1 MRTASTNFIAV
12 ATTDYAR
19 YYGKFTVGETEY
31 TVPLTDLKVTASENG
46 SSDLTIGNAQSSSIT
61 FSIYE
66 DTVDLENREM
76 VLFEGLEVSEGNIE
90 YIQIGIFKITS
101 ATAEEGKTSYT
112 GYDRMY
118 SNMEMTYVSKLT
130 YPAKDINIVK
140 EICTQAGITFVESTM
155 DNKTISIATAPKGYT
170 RREMLGYLSARQGK
184 NAVINSQGQLEFR
197 WYKDADYT
205 IRPTKYYENGL
216 KFTTSKAFKV
226 EKIVCEVATDKDS
239 KILTSGSGTMAINI
253 SNPFMT
259 QTVLNAVYKK
269 IGGFTYRPL
278 TVECLGD
285 WRLEVGDIVKVTSD
299 GVEYSA
305 PITSIVYDCDGGLK
319 CSIESCGQSD
329 TNNSINPTGPITSQ
343 MQRLTAELI
352 IANQVIATKISAE
365 QADIKYATIESLN
378 VLSGKFDTLS
388 AKAITTDNLAAATA
402 KLGYMTAEQA
412 DIKYA
417 NIELTNIATAN
428 VAKLFANVGLI
439 DRATVVEGHITGFLD
454 SVEVNANKITAG
466 TLVADRILLKG
477 SESGLLYA
485 LNNLGELTSTAVD
498 SLDGYVLTD
507 RTINADKIVAN
518 SITANELDVENIFAD
533 NAVISTIT
541 SQQAFINAISTNSVV
556 VGIKNTVDNLSVGDR
571 NLLLATKDFGKMST
585 SNGDWDMSTDDDGFT
600 VASRTGNGSWI
611 ELQTITTID
620 AKDNPQAGNTLVLA
634 FDAKADDLETS
645 PLNYTLALKVYGSND
660 GFKTWKS
667 AVYTECYIDGS
678 SSMYIKV
685 LSGTRQ
691 NDKWCRLSYILTI
704 PTTFNGGSWGTY
716 NEYRYGMGVYTTRHN
731 TGHTISVR
739 KFKMSFG
746 NVPSDWSPNPDDI
759 SVENIYKDDTTLI
772 DGGKIY
778 TGSVKAKQI
787 DVNNVFAQDI
797 KATGTITGGVFQS
810 PNFKETET
818 NVFGVQLNLT
828 TGDFLASKI
837 TVKGTSNEG
846 VQNNTTLTSSGVSV
860 VGSSTQYS
868 LIDSY
873 GLKIMSS
880 TSAAEKTYALRA
892 TSNDFVVHNVP
903 VYFNGT
909 EPLLS
914 SSANTNNHAY
924 YMMQGAQNLENYR
937 QCAVG
942 VSESANFGMFDT
954 RNSRWVFRNTAQ
966 NETTICG
973 DTINFE
979 TYPSAT
985 SNLHS
990 KFKPYITIGDTITLH
1005 HNLSGYITSSGT
1017 DLLFFIPVSC
1027 YIAGATKA
1035 TLKFKLGTSE
1045 GVKVR
1050 QRGNYIYGSNGNA
1063 YVNAT
1068 IKSQTTFINRYSGV
1082 NVVLTMTSAT
1092 NAINN
1097 EACGVQIAGSMTF
1110 T

>member
-1 MRTASTNFIAV
+1 MRTASTDFIAA

-66 DTVDLENREM
+66 YTIDLENREM
-76 VLFEGLEVSEGNIE
+76 VLFEGLEVSDGNIE

-118 SNMEMTYVSKLT
+118 SSMEMTYVSKLK
-130 YPAKDINIVK
+130 YPNKDINIVK

-155 DNKTISIATAPKGYT
+155 DDKTISIATAPKGYT
-170 RREMLGYLSARQGK
+170 RREMLGYLAARQGK

-226 EKIVCEVATDKDS
+226 EKIVCEVATDNDS
-239 KILTSGSGTMAINI
+239 KTLTSGSGTMAINI

-259 QTVLNAVYKK
+259 QAVLDAVYKK

-352 IANQVIATKISAE
+352 TANQVIATKISAE
-365 QADIKYATIESLN
+365 QADIKYATIANLN
-378 VLSGKFDTLS
+378 ALSGKFDTLS
-388 AKAITTDNLAAATA
+388 AKAITTDNIAAATA
-402 KLGYMTAEQA
+402 KLGYMTAKQA

-417 NIELTNIATAN
+417 NIKLTNIDTAN
-428 VAKLFANVGLI
+428 VATLFANVGLI

-485 LNNLGELTSTAVD
+485 LNNLGELTSTTVD

-541 SQQAFINAISTNSVV
+541 SQSAFINAISTNSVV

-571 NLLLATKDFGKMST
+571 NLLLATKNFGKITT
-585 SNGDWDMSTDDDGFT
+585 SNGDWSMSADDDGFT
-600 VASRTGNGSWI
+600 VASRTGNGNWNAI
-611 ELQTITTID
+611 RTITDVDATDNAQSDKQVVITI
-620 AKDNPQAGNTLVLA
+620 
-634 FDAKADDLETS
+634 DAKADDLATS
-645 PLNYTLALKVYGSND
+645 PKNYLIACEVYGSND
-660 GFKTWKS
+660 GFKTWFR
-667 AVYTECYIDGS
+667 AVYTNCYIDGS
-678 SSMYIKV
+678 GNNLKY
-685 LSGTRQ
+685 LAGTRE
-691 NDKWCRLSYILTI
+691 NNKWCTLSFTMTLDKLTS
-704 PTTFNGGSWGTY
+704 GSWGTY
-716 NEYRYGMGVYTTRHN
+716 NEYRYGVAIYTTNNN
-731 TGHTISVR
+731 TSHTISVR

-759 SVENIYKDDTTLI
+759 SVENIYSANTTTI
-772 DGGKIY
+772 DGGKI
-778 TGSVKAKQI
+778 T
-787 DVNNVFAQDI
+787 
-797 KATGTITGGVFQS
+797 TGTITADKISVDDLSAITATIGSWSITTNKIYAGDAETGTAVMQRPTVNTKWVFAAGGKDHTNYGDCPFRVDKEGSLYSTSGTIGGFTIGADYLRTKADSRGYKFGMSSNAQPTGICSYIGKEGTDYDYVYRLGWDGSVETSKLTAGGAVFGSGRVYFEATEKAYLTKGDSVPIVFSTGGYITGGGQTVAFFLPTRLIIGAS
-810 PNFKETET
+810 KATLSFTSSEGVRVRQGGKYCYGSTAET
-818 NVFGVQLNLT
+818 NVRPISQ
-828 TGDFLASKI
+828 SI
-837 TVKGTSNEG
+837 S
-846 VQNNTTLTSSGVSV
+846 
-860 VGSSTQYS
+860 
-868 LIDSY
+868 
-873 GLKIMSS
+873 
-880 TSAAEKTYALRA
+880 
-892 TSNDFVVHNVP
+892 
-903 VYFNGT
+903 
-909 EPLLS
+909 
-914 SSANTNNHAY
+914 
-924 YMMQGAQNLENYR
+924 
-937 QCAVG
+937 
-942 VSESANFGMFDT
+942 
-954 RNSRWVFRNTAQ
+954 
-966 NETTICG
+966 
-973 DTINFE
+973 
-979 TYPSAT
+979 
-985 SNLHS
+985 
-990 KFKPYITIGDTITLH
+990 
-1005 HNLSGYITSSGT
+1005 LSG
-1017 DLLFFIPVSC
+1017 
-1027 YIAGATKA
+1027 
-1035 TLKFKLGTSE
+1035 E
-1045 GVKVR
+1045 
-1050 QRGNYIYGSNGNA
+1050 
-1063 YVNAT
+1063 
-1068 IKSQTTFINRYSGV
+1068 SGV
-1082 NVVLTMTSAT
+1082 NVQLEMPNST

-1097 EACGVQIAGSMTF
+1097 DACGVTLIGTLKLS
-1110 T
+1110 

>member
-1 MRTASTNFIAV
+1 MRTASVNYIAA

-66 DTVDLENREM
+66 DTIALENREM

-118 SNMEMTYVSKLT
+118 SSMEMTYVSKLK
-130 YPAKDINIVK
+130 YPNKDINIVK

-155 DNKTISIATAPKGYT
+155 DDKTISIATAPKGYT

-226 EKIVCEVATDKDS
+226 EKIVCEVATDNDS
-239 KILTSGSGTMAINI
+239 KTLTSGSGTMAINI

-259 QTVLNAVYKK
+259 QTVLDAVYKK

-329 TNNSINPTGPITSQ
+329 TNNLINPTGPITSQ

-352 IANQVIATKISAE
+352 TANQVIATKISAE
-365 QADIKYATIESLN
+365 QADIKYATIANLN
-378 VLSGKFDTLS
+378 ALSGKFDTLS

-417 NIELTNIATAN
+417 NIELTNIKTAN
-428 VAKLFANVGLI
+428 VATLFANVGLI

-485 LNNLGELTSTAVD
+485 LNNLGELTSTTVD

-518 SITANELDVENIFAD
+518 SITANELDVENIFAN

-556 VGIKNTVDNLSVGDR
+556 VGASKTANTAKQTADEIKKN
-571 NLLLATKDFGKMST
+571 
-585 SNGDWDMSTDDDGFT
+585 
-600 VASRTGNGSWI
+600 I
-611 ELQTITTID
+611 
-620 AKDNPQAGNTLVLA
+620 
-634 FDAKADDLETS
+634 
-645 PLNYTLALKVYGSND
+645 Y
-660 GFKTWKS
+660 
-667 AVYTECYIDGS
+667 
-678 SSMYIKV
+678 
-685 LSGTRQ
+685 
-691 NDKWCRLSYILTI
+691 
-704 PTTFNGGSWGTY
+704 
-716 NEYRYGMGVYTTRHN
+716 
-731 TGHTISVR
+731 
-739 KFKMSFG
+739 
-746 NVPSDWSPNPDDI
+746 SPN
-759 SVENIYKDDTTLI
+759 TTTI
-772 DGGKIY
+772 DGGKITTATITADKISVDDLSAITATIGSWSITTNKIY
-778 TGSVKAKQI
+778 AGDAETGTAVMQRPTVNTKWVFASGGKSHTNYGDCPFRVDKEGNLYSTSGTIGGFTIGADYLRTKADSRGYKFGMSSNAQPTGICSYIGKEGTDYDYVYRLGWDGSVETSKLTAGGAVFGSGRVYFEATEKAYLKKGDSVPI
-787 DVNNVFAQDI
+787 VFS
-797 KATGTITGGVFQS
+797 TGGYITGGGKIVCF
-810 PNFKETET
+810 
-818 NVFGVQLNLT
+818 
-828 TGDFLASKI
+828 FLPTRLIIGAS
-837 TVKGTSNEG
+837 
-846 VQNNTTLTSSGVSV
+846 
-860 VGSSTQYS
+860 
-868 LIDSY
+868 
-873 GLKIMSS
+873 
-880 TSAAEKTYALRA
+880 
-892 TSNDFVVHNVP
+892 
-903 VYFNGT
+903 
-909 EPLLS
+909 
-914 SSANTNNHAY
+914 
-924 YMMQGAQNLENYR
+924 
-937 QCAVG
+937 
-942 VSESANFGMFDT
+942 
-954 RNSRWVFRNTAQ
+954 
-966 NETTICG
+966 
-973 DTINFE
+973 
-979 TYPSAT
+979 
-985 SNLHS
+985 
-990 KFKPYITIGDTITLH
+990 
-1005 HNLSGYITSSGT
+1005 
-1017 DLLFFIPVSC
+1017 
-1027 YIAGATKA
+1027 KA
-1035 TLKFKLGTSE
+1035 TLSFTSSE
-1045 GVKVR
+1045 GIKVR
-1050 QRGNYIYGSNGNA
+1050 QGGKYCYGSTADTNVRPTSQSISVNGEAGIN
-1063 YVNAT
+1063 VQLTMSNAT
-1068 IKSQTTFINRYSGV
+1068 
-1082 NVVLTMTSAT
+1082 NV
-1092 NAINN
+1092 INN
-1097 EACGVQIAGSMTF
+1097 DACGVALTGTLKLS
-1110 T
+1110 

>member
-1 MRTASTNFIAV
+1 MRTASTGFIAA

-66 DTVDLENREM
+66 DTIDLENREM

-118 SNMEMTYVSKLT
+118 SNMEMTYVSKLK
-130 YPAKDINIVK
+130 YPNKDINIVR

-155 DNKTISIATAPKGYT
+155 DDKTISIATAPKGYT
-170 RREMLGYLSARQGK
+170 RREMLGYLAARQGK

-226 EKIVCEVATDKDS
+226 EKIVCEVATDNDS
-239 KILTSGSGTMAINI
+239 KTLTSGSGTMAINI

-259 QTVLNAVYKK
+259 QAVLDAVYKK

-352 IANQVIATKISAE
+352 TANQVIATKISAE

-417 NIELTNIATAN
+417 NIELTNINTAN
-428 VAKLFANVGLI
+428 VATLFAKVGLI

-485 LNNLGELTSTAVD
+485 LNNLGELTSTTVD
-498 SLDGYVLTD
+498 SLDGYVLTN

-518 SITANELDVENIFAD
+518 SITANELDVANIFAN

-556 VGIKNTVDNLSVGDR
+556 VGASKTANTAKQTADEIKKN
-571 NLLLATKDFGKMST
+571 
-585 SNGDWDMSTDDDGFT
+585 
-600 VASRTGNGSWI
+600 I
-611 ELQTITTID
+611 
-620 AKDNPQAGNTLVLA
+620 
-634 FDAKADDLETS
+634 
-645 PLNYTLALKVYGSND
+645 Y
-660 GFKTWKS
+660 
-667 AVYTECYIDGS
+667 
-678 SSMYIKV
+678 
-685 LSGTRQ
+685 
-691 NDKWCRLSYILTI
+691 
-704 PTTFNGGSWGTY
+704 
-716 NEYRYGMGVYTTRHN
+716 
-731 TGHTISVR
+731 
-739 KFKMSFG
+739 
-746 NVPSDWSPNPDDI
+746 SPN
-759 SVENIYKDDTTLI
+759 TTTI
-772 DGGKIY
+772 DGGKIT
-778 TGSVKAKQI
+778 TGSITADKISVDDLSAITAKIGSWSITTNKIYAGDAETGTAVMQRPTA
-787 DVNNVFAQDI
+787 NTKWVFAAGGKDHTNYGDCPFRVDKEGNLYSTSGTIGGFTIGADYLRTKADSRGYKFGMSSNAKPTGICSYIGKEGSDI
-797 KATGTITGGVFQS
+797 DYVYALKWDGSVETSKLTAGGAVFGSGRVYFEATEKAYLTKGDSVPIIFSTGGYITGGGKIVCF
-810 PNFKETET
+810 
-818 NVFGVQLNLT
+818 
-828 TGDFLASKI
+828 FLP
-837 TVKGTSNEG
+837 TR
-846 VQNNTTLTSSGVSV
+846 
-860 VGSSTQYS
+860 
-868 LIDSY
+868 LI
-873 GLKIMSS
+873 I
-880 TSAAEKTYALRA
+880 
-892 TSNDFVVHNVP
+892 
-903 VYFNGT
+903 
-909 EPLLS
+909 
-914 SSANTNNHAY
+914 
-924 YMMQGAQNLENYR
+924 
-937 QCAVG
+937 
-942 VSESANFGMFDT
+942 
-954 RNSRWVFRNTAQ
+954 
-966 NETTICG
+966 
-973 DTINFE
+973 
-979 TYPSAT
+979 
-985 SNLHS
+985 
-990 KFKPYITIGDTITLH
+990 
-1005 HNLSGYITSSGT
+1005 
-1017 DLLFFIPVSC
+1017 
-1027 YIAGATKA
+1027 GATKA
-1035 TLKFKLGTSE
+1035 TLSFTSSE
-1045 GVKVR
+1045 GIKVR
-1050 QRGNYIYGSNGNA
+1050 QSGKYCYGSTAETNVRPTSQSISVNGEAGIN
-1063 YVNAT
+1063 VQLTMSNAT
-1068 IKSQTTFINRYSGV
+1068 
-1082 NVVLTMTSAT
+1082 NV
-1092 NAINN
+1092 INN
-1097 EACGVQIAGSMTF
+1097 DACGVALTGTLKLS
-1110 T
+1110 

>member
-1 MRTASTNFIAV
+1 MRTASTDFIAA

-66 DTVDLENREM
+66 DTIDLENREM

-118 SNMEMTYVSKLT
+118 SSMEMTYVSKLK
-130 YPAKDINIVK
+130 YPNKDINIVK

-155 DNKTISIATAPKGYT
+155 DDKTISIATAPKGYT
-170 RREMLGYLSARQGK
+170 RREMLGYLAARQGK

-226 EKIVCEVATDKDS
+226 EKIVCEVATDNDS
-239 KILTSGSGTMAINI
+239 KTLTSGSGTMAINI
-253 SNPFMT
+253 ANPFMT
-259 QTVLNAVYKK
+259 QAVLDAVYKK

-352 IANQVIATKISAE
+352 TANQVIATKISAE
-365 QADIKYATIESLN
+365 QADIKYATIANLN
-378 VLSGKFDTLS
+378 ALSGKFDTLS
-388 AKAITTDNLAAATA
+388 AKAITTDNIAVATA

-417 NIELTNIATAN
+417 NIELTNIDTAN
-428 VAKLFANVGLI
+428 VATLFANVGLI

-485 LNNLGELTSTAVD
+485 LNNLGELTSTTVD

-541 SQQAFINAISTNSVV
+541 SQSAFINAISTNSVV

-571 NLLLATKDFGKMST
+571 NLLLATKNFGNIST
-585 SNGDWDMSTDDDGFT
+585 SNGDWAMSTDDDGFT
-600 VASRTGNGSWI
+600 VASRTGNGNWNAI
-611 ELQTITTID
+611 RTITDVDATDNAQSDKQVVITI
-620 AKDNPQAGNTLVLA
+620 
-634 FDAKADDLETS
+634 DAKADDLANS
-645 PLNYTLALKVYGSND
+645 PKNYLIACEVYGSND
-660 GFKTWKS
+660 GFKTWYR
-667 AVYTECYIDGS
+667 AVYTNCYIDGS
-678 SSMYIKV
+678 GENLKY
-685 LSGTRQ
+685 LAGTRQ
-691 NDKWCRLSYILTI
+691 NNKWCTLSFTMTLDKLTS
-704 PTTFNGGSWGTY
+704 GSWGTY
-716 NEYRYGMGVYTTRHN
+716 NEYRYGVAVYTTNNN
-731 TGHTISVR
+731 TSHTISVR

-746 NVPSDWSPNPDDI
+746 NVPSDWSPNPEDI
-759 SVENIYKDDTTLI
+759 SVENIYSANTTTI
-772 DGGKIY
+772 DGGKIT
-778 TGSVKAKQI
+778 TGSITADKISVDDLSAITAKIGSWSITTNKIYAGDAETGTAVMQRPT
-787 DVNNVFAQDI
+787 VNTKWVFAAGGKDHTNYGDCPFRVDKEGNLYSTSGTI
-797 KATGTITGGVFQS
+797 GGFTIGADYLRTKADSRGYKFGMSSNAQPTGICSYIGKEGTDYDYVYRLGWDGSVETSKLTAGGAVFGSGRVYFEATEKAYLTKGDSIPIVFSTGGYITGGGQTVAFFLPTRLIIGASKATLSFTSSEGIKVRQDGKYCYGS
-810 PNFKETET
+810 TAET
-818 NVFGVQLNLT
+818 NVRP
-828 TGDFLASKI
+828 
-837 TVKGTSNEG
+837 TS
-846 VQNNTTLTSSGVSV
+846 QSIS
-860 VGSSTQYS
+860 
-868 LIDSY
+868 
-873 GLKIMSS
+873 
-880 TSAAEKTYALRA
+880 
-892 TSNDFVVHNVP
+892 
-903 VYFNGT
+903 
-909 EPLLS
+909 
-914 SSANTNNHAY
+914 
-924 YMMQGAQNLENYR
+924 
-937 QCAVG
+937 
-942 VSESANFGMFDT
+942 
-954 RNSRWVFRNTAQ
+954 
-966 NETTICG
+966 
-973 DTINFE
+973 
-979 TYPSAT
+979 
-985 SNLHS
+985 
-990 KFKPYITIGDTITLH
+990 
-1005 HNLSGYITSSGT
+1005 LSG
-1017 DLLFFIPVSC
+1017 
-1027 YIAGATKA
+1027 
-1035 TLKFKLGTSE
+1035 E
-1045 GVKVR
+1045 
-1050 QRGNYIYGSNGNA
+1050 
-1063 YVNAT
+1063 
-1068 IKSQTTFINRYSGV
+1068 SGV
-1082 NVVLTMTSAT
+1082 NVQLVMPNST

-1097 EACGVQIAGSMTF
+1097 DACGVALIGTLKLS
-1110 T
+1110 

>member
-1 MRTASTNFIAV
+1 MRTASTGFIAA

-66 DTVDLENREM
+66 DTIDLENREM

-140 EICTQAGITFVESTM
+140 EICTQAGITFVENTM
-155 DNKTISIATAPKGYT
+155 DDKTISIATAPKGYT
-170 RREMLGYLSARQGK
+170 RREMLGFLSARQGK

-197 WYKDADYT
+197 WYEDADYT

-239 KILTSGSGTMAINI
+239 KTLTSGSGNMAINI

-259 QTVLNAVYKK
+259 QTVLDAVYKK

-352 IANQVIATKISAE
+352 TANQVIATKISAE

-388 AKAITTDNLAAATA
+388 AKAITTDNIAAATA

-417 NIELTNIATAN
+417 NIELTNIETAN
-428 VAKLFANVGLI
+428 VATLFANVGLI

-485 LNNLGELTSTAVD
+485 LNNLGELTSTTVD

-518 SITANELDVENIFAD
+518 SITANELDVENIFAN

-556 VGIKNTVDNLSVGDR
+556 VGASKTANTAKQTADEIKKN
-571 NLLLATKDFGKMST
+571 
-585 SNGDWDMSTDDDGFT
+585 
-600 VASRTGNGSWI
+600 I
-611 ELQTITTID
+611 
-620 AKDNPQAGNTLVLA
+620 
-634 FDAKADDLETS
+634 
-645 PLNYTLALKVYGSND
+645 Y
-660 GFKTWKS
+660 
-667 AVYTECYIDGS
+667 
-678 SSMYIKV
+678 
-685 LSGTRQ
+685 
-691 NDKWCRLSYILTI
+691 
-704 PTTFNGGSWGTY
+704 
-716 NEYRYGMGVYTTRHN
+716 
-731 TGHTISVR
+731 
-739 KFKMSFG
+739 
-746 NVPSDWSPNPDDI
+746 SPN
-759 SVENIYKDDTTLI
+759 TTTI
-772 DGGKIY
+772 DGGKITTATITADKISVDDLSAITATIGSWSITTNKIY
-778 TGSVKAKQI
+778 AGDAETGTAVMQRPTTNTKWVFASGGKSHTNYGDCPFRVDKEGNLYSTSGTIGGFTIGADYLRTKADSRGYKFGMSSNAQPTGICSYIGKEGTDYDYVYRLGWDGSVETSKLTAGGAVFGSGRVYFEATEKAYLKKGDSVPI
-787 DVNNVFAQDI
+787 IFS
-797 KATGTITGGVFQS
+797 TGGYITGGGKIVCF
-810 PNFKETET
+810 
-818 NVFGVQLNLT
+818 
-828 TGDFLASKI
+828 FLPTRLIIGAS
-837 TVKGTSNEG
+837 
-846 VQNNTTLTSSGVSV
+846 
-860 VGSSTQYS
+860 
-868 LIDSY
+868 
-873 GLKIMSS
+873 
-880 TSAAEKTYALRA
+880 
-892 TSNDFVVHNVP
+892 
-903 VYFNGT
+903 
-909 EPLLS
+909 
-914 SSANTNNHAY
+914 
-924 YMMQGAQNLENYR
+924 
-937 QCAVG
+937 
-942 VSESANFGMFDT
+942 
-954 RNSRWVFRNTAQ
+954 
-966 NETTICG
+966 
-973 DTINFE
+973 
-979 TYPSAT
+979 
-985 SNLHS
+985 
-990 KFKPYITIGDTITLH
+990 
-1005 HNLSGYITSSGT
+1005 
-1017 DLLFFIPVSC
+1017 
-1027 YIAGATKA
+1027 KA
-1035 TLKFKLGTSE
+1035 TLSFTSSE
-1045 GVKVR
+1045 GIKVR
-1050 QRGNYIYGSNGNA
+1050 QGGKYCYGSTADTNVRPTSQSISVNGEA
-1063 YVNAT
+1063 G
-1068 IKSQTTFINRYSGV
+1068 INV
-1082 NVVLTMTSAT
+1082 QLTMSNST

-1097 EACGVQIAGSMTF
+1097 DACGVALTGTLKLS
-1110 T
+1110 

>member
-1 MRTASTNFIAV
+1 MRTASTDFIAA

-118 SNMEMTYVSKLT
+118 SSMEMTYVSKLK
-130 YPAKDINIVK
+130 YPNKDINIVK

-155 DNKTISIATAPKGYT
+155 DDKTISIATAPKGYT

-226 EKIVCEVATDKDS
+226 EKIVCEVATDNDS
-239 KILTSGSGTMAINI
+239 KTLTSGSGTMAINI

-259 QTVLNAVYKK
+259 QVVLDAVYKK

-352 IANQVIATKISAE
+352 TANQVIATKISAE
-365 QADIKYATIESLN
+365 QADIKYATIANLN
-378 VLSGKFDTLS
+378 ALSGKFDTLS

-417 NIELTNIATAN
+417 NIELTNIDTAN
-428 VAKLFANVGLI
+428 VATLFANVGLI

-485 LNNLGELTSTAVD
+485 LNNLGELTSTTVD

-541 SQQAFINAISTNSVV
+541 SQSAFINAISTNSVV
-556 VGIKNTVDNLSVGDR
+556 VGIKNTVDNMQVGGTNLIRRGYYLSSKSGVFIKYGENGWIDITGTFTGSTGNIAICNVTRITVTPNEYVLSVERASGE
-571 NLLLATKDFGKMST
+571 NLAVNISIY
-585 SNGDWDMSTDDDGFT
+585 S
-600 VASRTGNGSWI
+600 NGSWKRNV
-611 ELQTITTID
+611 TIPTLESSVVITI
-620 AKDNPQAGNTLVLA
+620 AENETL
-634 FDAKADDLETS
+634 
-645 PLNYTLALKVYGSND
+645 
-660 GFKTWKS
+660 GF
-667 AVYTECYIDGS
+667 
-678 SSMYIKV
+678 
-685 LSGTRQ
+685 
-691 NDKWCRLSYILTI
+691 LTI
-704 PTTFNGGSWGTY
+704 PLIKGTTY
-716 NEYRYGMGVYTTRHN
+716 DLKYRF
-731 TGHTISVR
+731 
-739 KFKMSFG
+739 KFEKG
-746 NVPSDWSPNPDDI
+746 NVKTDWSPNPDDI
-759 SVENIYKDDTTLI
+759 SVENIYSANTTTI
-772 DGGKIY
+772 DGGKITTASITADKISVDDLSAITAKIGSWSITTNKIY
-778 TGSVKAKQI
+778 AGDAETGTAVMQRPTVNTKWVFAAGGKDHTNYGDCPFRVDKEGNLYSTSGTIGGFTIGADYLKTKADSRGYKFGMSSNAHPTGTCSYIGKEGTDYDYVYMLGWDGSVETSKLTAGGAVFGSGRVYFEATEKAYLTKGDSI
-787 DVNNVFAQDI
+787 PILFS
-797 KATGTITGGVFQS
+797 TGGYITGGGQTVAFFLPTRLIIGASKATLSFTSSEGIKVRQGGNYCYGS
-810 PNFKETET
+810 TAET
-818 NVFGVQLNLT
+818 NVRP
-828 TGDFLASKI
+828 
-837 TVKGTSNEG
+837 TS
-846 VQNNTTLTSSGVSV
+846 QSIS
-860 VGSSTQYS
+860 
-868 LIDSY
+868 
-873 GLKIMSS
+873 
-880 TSAAEKTYALRA
+880 
-892 TSNDFVVHNVP
+892 
-903 VYFNGT
+903 
-909 EPLLS
+909 
-914 SSANTNNHAY
+914 
-924 YMMQGAQNLENYR
+924 
-937 QCAVG
+937 
-942 VSESANFGMFDT
+942 
-954 RNSRWVFRNTAQ
+954 
-966 NETTICG
+966 
-973 DTINFE
+973 
-979 TYPSAT
+979 
-985 SNLHS
+985 
-990 KFKPYITIGDTITLH
+990 
-1005 HNLSGYITSSGT
+1005 LSG
-1017 DLLFFIPVSC
+1017 
-1027 YIAGATKA
+1027 
-1035 TLKFKLGTSE
+1035 E
-1045 GVKVR
+1045 
-1050 QRGNYIYGSNGNA
+1050 
-1063 YVNAT
+1063 
-1068 IKSQTTFINRYSGV
+1068 SGV
-1082 NVVLTMTSAT
+1082 NVQLVMPNTRNVT
-1092 NAINN
+1092 NND
-1097 EACGVQIAGSMTF
+1097 ACGVSLIGTLKLS
-1110 T
+1110 

>member
-1 MRTASTNFIAV
+1 MRTASTDFIAA

-66 DTVDLENREM
+66 DTIDLENREM

-118 SNMEMTYVSKLT
+118 SGMEMTYVSKLK
-130 YPAKDINIVK
+130 YPNKDINIVK

-155 DNKTISIATAPKGYT
+155 DDKTISIATAPKGYT

-226 EKIVCEVATDKDS
+226 EKIVCEVATDNDS
-239 KILTSGSGTMAINI
+239 KTLTSGSGTMAINI

-259 QTVLNAVYKK
+259 QAVLDAVYKK

-352 IANQVIATKISAE
+352 TANQVITTKISAE
-365 QADIKYATIESLN
+365 QADIKYATIANLN
-378 VLSGKFDTLS
+378 ALSGKFDTLS

-417 NIELTNIATAN
+417 NIELTNIDTAN
-428 VAKLFANVGLI
+428 VATLFANVGLI

-485 LNNLGELTSTAVD
+485 LNNLGELTSTTVD

-541 SQQAFINAISTNSVV
+541 SQSAFINAISTNSVV

-571 NLLLATKDFGKMST
+571 NLLLATKNFGNIST
-585 SNGDWDMSTDDDGFT
+585 SNGDWLMSTDDDGFT
-600 VASRTGNGSWI
+600 VASRTGNGNWNAI
-611 ELQTITTID
+611 RTITDVDATDNAQSDKQVVITI
-620 AKDNPQAGNTLVLA
+620 
-634 FDAKADDLETS
+634 DAKADDLATT
-645 PLNYTLALKVYGSND
+645 PKNYLIACEVYGSND
-660 GFKTWKS
+660 GFKTWYR
-667 AVYTECYIDGS
+667 AIYTNSYIDGS
-678 SSMYIKV
+678 GNNLKY
-685 LSGTRQ
+685 LAGTRE
-691 NDKWCRLSYILTI
+691 NNKWCTLSFTMTLDKLTS
-704 PTTFNGGSWGTY
+704 GSWGTY
-716 NEYRYGMGVYTTRHN
+716 NEYRYGVAVYTTNNN
-731 TGHTISVR
+731 TSHTISVR

-759 SVENIYKDDTTLI
+759 SVENIYSANTTTI
-772 DGGKIY
+772 DGGKI
-778 TGSVKAKQI
+778 T
-787 DVNNVFAQDI
+787 
-797 KATGTITGGVFQS
+797 TGTITADKISVDDLSAITAKIGSWSITTNKIYAGDAETGTAVMQRPTVNTKWVFAAGGKSHTNYGDCPFGVDKEGNLYSTSGTIGGFTIGADYLRTKADSRGYKFGMSSNAQPTGICSYIGKEGTDYDYVYRLGWDGSVETSKLTAGGAVFGSGRVYFEATEKAYLTKGDSVPIVFSTGGYTTGGGQTVAFFLPTRLIIGAS
-810 PNFKETET
+810 KATLSFTSSEGIKVRQGGNYCYGSTAET
-818 NVFGVQLNLT
+818 NVRP
-828 TGDFLASKI
+828 
-837 TVKGTSNEG
+837 TS
-846 VQNNTTLTSSGVSV
+846 QSIS
-860 VGSSTQYS
+860 
-868 LIDSY
+868 
-873 GLKIMSS
+873 
-880 TSAAEKTYALRA
+880 
-892 TSNDFVVHNVP
+892 
-903 VYFNGT
+903 
-909 EPLLS
+909 
-914 SSANTNNHAY
+914 
-924 YMMQGAQNLENYR
+924 
-937 QCAVG
+937 
-942 VSESANFGMFDT
+942 
-954 RNSRWVFRNTAQ
+954 
-966 NETTICG
+966 
-973 DTINFE
+973 
-979 TYPSAT
+979 
-985 SNLHS
+985 
-990 KFKPYITIGDTITLH
+990 
-1005 HNLSGYITSSGT
+1005 LSG
-1017 DLLFFIPVSC
+1017 
-1027 YIAGATKA
+1027 
-1035 TLKFKLGTSE
+1035 E
-1045 GVKVR
+1045 
-1050 QRGNYIYGSNGNA
+1050 
-1063 YVNAT
+1063 
-1068 IKSQTTFINRYSGV
+1068 SGV
-1082 NVVLTMTSAT
+1082 NVQLVMPNTRNVT
-1092 NAINN
+1092 NND
-1097 EACGVQIAGSMTF
+1097 ACGVSLTGTLKLS
-1110 T
+1110 

>member
-1 MRTASTNFIAV
+1 MRTASTDFIAA

-66 DTVDLENREM
+66 DTIDLENREM

-118 SNMEMTYVSKLT
+118 SSMEMTYVSKLK
-130 YPAKDINIVK
+130 YPNKDINIVK

-155 DNKTISIATAPKGYT
+155 DDKTISIATAPKGYT

-226 EKIVCEVATDKDS
+226 EKIVCEVATDNDS
-239 KILTSGSGTMAINI
+239 KTLTSGSGTMAINI

-259 QTVLNAVYKK
+259 QAVLDAVYKK

-352 IANQVIATKISAE
+352 TANQVIATKISAE
-365 QADIKYATIESLN
+365 QADIKYATIANLN
-378 VLSGKFDTLS
+378 ALSGKFDTLS

-417 NIELTNIATAN
+417 NIELTNIDTAN
-428 VAKLFANVGLI
+428 VATLFANVGLI

-485 LNNLGELTSTAVD
+485 LNNLGELTSTTVD

-541 SQQAFINAISTNSVV
+541 SQSAFINAISTNSVV

-571 NLLLATKDFGKMST
+571 NLLLATKNFGKITT
-585 SNGDWDMSTDDDGFT
+585 SNGDWVMSTDGDGFT
-600 VASRTGNGSWI
+600 VASRTGNGNWNAI
-611 ELQTITTID
+611 RLITNVD
-620 AKDNPQAGNTLVLA
+620 ATDNAQSGKQVVISL
-634 FDAKADDLETS
+634 DAKADDLATS
-645 PLNYTLALKVYGSND
+645 PKNYLIACEVYGSND
-660 GFKTWKS
+660 GFKTWYR
-667 AVYTECYIDGS
+667 AVYTNSYIDGS
-678 SSMYIKV
+678 GNNLKY
-685 LSGTRQ
+685 LAGTRE
-691 NDKWCRLSYILTI
+691 NNKWCTLSYTMTLDKLTS
-704 PTTFNGGSWGTY
+704 GSWGTY
-716 NEYRYGMGVYTTRHN
+716 NEYRYGVAVYTTNNN
-731 TGHTISVR
+731 TSHTISVR

-746 NVPSDWSPNPDDI
+746 NVPSDWSPAPEDI
-759 SVENIYKDDTTLI
+759 SVENIYSANTTTI
-772 DGGKIY
+772 DGGKIT
-778 TGSVKAKQI
+778 TGSITADKISVDDLSAITAKIGSWSITTNKIYAGDAETGTAVMQRPT
-787 DVNNVFAQDI
+787 VNTKWVFAAGGKDHTNYGDCPFRVDKKGNLYSTSGTI
-797 KATGTITGGVFQS
+797 GGFTIGVDYLRTKADSRGYKFGMSSNAQPTGICSYIGKEGTDYDYVYRLGWDGSVETSKLTAGGAVFGSGRVYFEATEKAYLTKGDSVPIVFSTGGYITGGGQTVTFFLPTRLIIGASKVTLSFTSSEGIKVRQGGNYCYGS
-810 PNFKETET
+810 TAET
-818 NVFGVQLNLT
+818 NVRPISQ
-828 TGDFLASKI
+828 SI
-837 TVKGTSNEG
+837 S
-846 VQNNTTLTSSGVSV
+846 
-860 VGSSTQYS
+860 
-868 LIDSY
+868 
-873 GLKIMSS
+873 
-880 TSAAEKTYALRA
+880 
-892 TSNDFVVHNVP
+892 
-903 VYFNGT
+903 
-909 EPLLS
+909 
-914 SSANTNNHAY
+914 
-924 YMMQGAQNLENYR
+924 
-937 QCAVG
+937 
-942 VSESANFGMFDT
+942 
-954 RNSRWVFRNTAQ
+954 
-966 NETTICG
+966 
-973 DTINFE
+973 
-979 TYPSAT
+979 
-985 SNLHS
+985 
-990 KFKPYITIGDTITLH
+990 
-1005 HNLSGYITSSGT
+1005 LSG
-1017 DLLFFIPVSC
+1017 
-1027 YIAGATKA
+1027 
-1035 TLKFKLGTSE
+1035 E
-1045 GVKVR
+1045 
-1050 QRGNYIYGSNGNA
+1050 
-1063 YVNAT
+1063 
-1068 IKSQTTFINRYSGV
+1068 SGV
-1082 NVVLTMTSAT
+1082 NVQLVMSNST

-1097 EACGVQIAGSMTF
+1097 DACGVSLTGTLKLS
-1110 T
+1110 

>member
-1 MRTASTNFIAV
+1 MRTASTDFIAA

-66 DTVDLENREM
+66 DTIDLENREM

-118 SNMEMTYVSKLT
+118 SGMEMTYVSKLK
-130 YPAKDINIVK
+130 YPNKDINIVK

-155 DNKTISIATAPKGYT
+155 DDKTISIATAPKGYT

-226 EKIVCEVATDKDS
+226 EKIVCEVATDNDS
-239 KILTSGSGTMAINI
+239 KTLTSGSGTMAINI

-259 QTVLNAVYKK
+259 QAVLDAVYKK

-352 IANQVIATKISAE
+352 TANQVITTKISAE
-365 QADIKYATIESLN
+365 QADIKYATIANLN
-378 VLSGKFDTLS
+378 ALSGKFDTLS

-417 NIELTNIATAN
+417 NIELTNIDTAN
-428 VAKLFANVGLI
+428 VATLFANVGLI

-485 LNNLGELTSTAVD
+485 LNNLGELTSTTVD

-541 SQQAFINAISTNSVV
+541 SQSAFINAISTNSVV

-571 NLLLATKDFGKMST
+571 NLLLATKNFGKIST
-585 SNGDWDMSTDDDGFT
+585 SNGDWAMSTDDDGFT
-600 VASRTGNGSWI
+600 VASRTGNGNWNAI
-611 ELQTITTID
+611 QTITDVDATDNAQSDKQVVITI
-620 AKDNPQAGNTLVLA
+620 
-634 FDAKADDLETS
+634 DAKADDLATT
-645 PLNYTLALKVYGSND
+645 PKNYLIACEVYGSND
-660 GFKTWKS
+660 GFKTWFRS
-667 AVYTECYIDGS
+667 VYANCHIDGS
-678 SSMYIKV
+678 GNNLKY
-685 LSGTRQ
+685 LAGTRE
-691 NDKWCRLSYILTI
+691 NNKWCTLSYTMTLDKLTS
-704 PTTFNGGSWGTY
+704 GSWGTY
-716 NEYRYGMGVYTTRHN
+716 NEYRYGVAVYTTNNN
-731 TGHTISVR
+731 TSHTISVR

-759 SVENIYKDDTTLI
+759 SVENIYSANTTTI
-772 DGGKIY
+772 DGGKIT
-778 TGSVKAKQI
+778 TGSITADKISVDDLSAITAKIGSWSITTNKIYAGDAETGTAVMQRPT
-787 DVNNVFAQDI
+787 VNTKWVFAAGGKDHTNYGDCPFRVD
-797 KATGTITGGVFQS
+797 KKGNLYSTSGTIGGFIIGADYLRTKADSRGYKFGMSSNAQLTGICSYIG
-810 PNFKETET
+810 KEGTDYDYVYRLGWDGSVET
-818 NVFGVQLNLT
+818 
-828 TGDFLASKI
+828 SK
-837 TVKGTSNEG
+837 
-846 VQNNTTLTSSGVSV
+846 LTSSGAVF
-860 VGSSTQYS
+860 GS
-868 LIDSY
+868 
-873 GLKIMSS
+873 G
-880 TSAAEKTYALRA
+880 R
-892 TSNDFVVHNVP
+892 
-903 VYFNGT
+903 VYFEAT
-909 EPLLS
+909 EK
-914 SSANTNNHAY
+914 AY
-924 YMMQGAQNLENYR
+924 LTKGD
-937 QCAVG
+937 
-942 VSESANFGMFDT
+942 SIPI
-954 RNSRWVFRNTAQ
+954 VFST
-966 NETTICG
+966 G
-973 DTINFE
+973 
-979 TYPSAT
+979 
-985 SNLHS
+985 
-990 KFKPYITIGDTITLH
+990 
-1005 HNLSGYITSSGT
+1005 GYITGGGQT
-1017 DLLFFIPVSC
+1017 VAFFLPTRLI
-1027 YIAGATKA
+1027 IGASKA
-1035 TLKFKLGTSE
+1035 TLSFTSSE
-1045 GVKVR
+1045 GIKVR
-1050 QRGNYIYGSNGNA
+1050 QGGNYCYGSTAETN
-1063 YVNAT
+1063 VRPT
-1068 IKSQTTFINRYSGV
+1068 SQSISLSGESGV
-1082 NVVLTMTSAT
+1082 NVQLVMPNTRNVS
-1092 NAINN
+1092 NN
-1097 EACGVQIAGSMTF
+1097 DACGVSLTGTLKLS
-1110 T
+1110 

>member
-19 YYGKFTVGETEY
+19 YFGKFTVGETEY

-66 DTVDLENREM
+66 DTIDLENREM

-101 ATAEEGKTSYT
+101 ATAEEGKTSCT

-155 DNKTISIATAPKGYT
+155 DDKTISIATAPKGYT

-216 KFTTSKAFKV
+216 KFTTSKTFKV
-226 EKIVCEVATDKDS
+226 ERIVCEVATDNDS
-239 KILTSGSGTMAINI
+239 KTFTSGSGTMAINI

-259 QTVLNAVYKK
+259 QTVLDAVYKK
-269 IGGFTYRPL
+269 IGGFAYRPL

-285 WRLEVGDIVKVTSD
+285 WRLEVGDIVKVTSG

-352 IANQVIATKISAE
+352 TANQVIATKISAE

-388 AKAITTDNLAAATA
+388 AKAITTDNIAAETA
-402 KLGYMTAEQA
+402 KLGYMTAGQA

-428 VAKLFANVGLI
+428 VATLFANVGLI

-485 LNNLGELTSTAVD
+485 LNNLGELTSTTVD

-518 SITANELDVENIFAD
+518 SITANELDVANIFAN

-556 VGIKNTVDNLSVGDR
+556 VGASKTADTAKKTADEIKKN
-571 NLLLATKDFGKMST
+571 
-585 SNGDWDMSTDDDGFT
+585 
-600 VASRTGNGSWI
+600 I
-611 ELQTITTID
+611 
-620 AKDNPQAGNTLVLA
+620 
-634 FDAKADDLETS
+634 
-645 PLNYTLALKVYGSND
+645 Y
-660 GFKTWKS
+660 
-667 AVYTECYIDGS
+667 
-678 SSMYIKV
+678 
-685 LSGTRQ
+685 
-691 NDKWCRLSYILTI
+691 
-704 PTTFNGGSWGTY
+704 
-716 NEYRYGMGVYTTRHN
+716 
-731 TGHTISVR
+731 
-739 KFKMSFG
+739 
-746 NVPSDWSPNPDDI
+746 SPN
-759 SVENIYKDDTTLI
+759 TTTI
-772 DGGKIY
+772 DGGKIT
-778 TGSVKAKQI
+778 TGSITADKLT
-787 DVNNVFAQDI
+787 VNNLNAITANLGGFSIANNSMTYVDEAEYLDLSGNVKMTYWNSFAINPITYNSEDKLFYIGAHPKILGSGLNGNNFYDENALEFPFYI
-797 KATGTITGGVFQS
+797 KANGEIY
-810 PNFKETET
+810 
-818 NVFGVQLNLT
+818 
-828 TGDFLASKI
+828 A
-837 TVKGTSNEG
+837 
-846 VQNNTTLTSSGVSV
+846 SSGEIA
-860 VGSSTQYS
+860 GFRLTK
-868 LIDSY
+868 D
-873 GLKIMSS
+873 GF
-880 TSAAEKTYALRA
+880 TNA
-892 TSNDFVVHNVP
+892 T
-903 VYFNGT
+903 
-909 EPLLS
+909 
-914 SSANTNNHAY
+914 ANSI
-924 YMMQGAQNLENYR
+924 G
-937 QCAVG
+937 
-942 VSESANFGMFDT
+942 
-954 RNSRWVFRNTAQ
+954 
-966 NETTICG
+966 TTICS
-973 DTINFE
+973 DPSSDSKSFSINYYDS
-979 TYPSAT
+979 TGNVSMPLAYINNAGSAYFKGSVNCSSIT
-985 SNLHS
+985 ANGIVAGGINLVKAAS
-990 KFKPYITIGDTITLH
+990 SARIEYYTLL
-1005 HNLSGYITSSGT
+1005 N
-1017 DLLFFIPVSC
+1017 
-1027 YIAGATKA
+1027 
-1035 TLKFKLGTSE
+1035 
-1045 GVKVR
+1045 
-1050 QRGNYIYGSNGNA
+1050 GNYIAAN
-1063 YVNAT
+1063 NAT
-1068 IKSQTTFINRYSGV
+1068 SLTLYGGRKLSDYKGNLIFGFKPSGSSYMRLCGTVPLDIFDKYPCETTYLANKAAYWLDITKKSDTTVEAKSSYAGTIFIWVSV
-1082 NVVLTMTSAT
+1082 TKSDLS
-1092 NAINN
+1092 
-1097 EACGVQIAGSMTF
+1097 
-1110 T
+1110 

>member
-1 MRTASTNFIAV
+1 MRTASTDFIAA

-76 VLFEGLEVSEGNIE
+76 VLFEGLEVSEDNIE

-118 SNMEMTYVSKLT
+118 SAMEMTYVSKLT

-140 EICTQAGITFVESTM
+140 EICTQAGITFAESTM

-239 KILTSGSGTMAINI
+239 KTLTSGSGTMAINI

-259 QTVLNAVYKK
+259 QTVLDAVYKK

-343 MQRLTAELI
+343 MQRLTAELVV
-352 IANQVIATKISAE
+352 ANQVIATKISAE

-378 VLSGKFDTLS
+378 ALSGKFDTLS
-388 AKAITTDNLAAATA
+388 AKAITTDNIAAATA

-417 NIELTNIATAN
+417 NIELTNIDTAN
-428 VAKLFANVGLI
+428 VATLFANVGLI

-485 LNNLGELTSTAVD
+485 LNNLGELTSTTVD

-518 SITANELDVENIFAD
+518 SITANELDVANIFAD

-556 VGIKNTVDNLSVGDR
+556 VGASKTADTAKKTADEIKKN
-571 NLLLATKDFGKMST
+571 
-585 SNGDWDMSTDDDGFT
+585 
-600 VASRTGNGSWI
+600 I
-611 ELQTITTID
+611 
-620 AKDNPQAGNTLVLA
+620 
-634 FDAKADDLETS
+634 
-645 PLNYTLALKVYGSND
+645 Y
-660 GFKTWKS
+660 
-667 AVYTECYIDGS
+667 
-678 SSMYIKV
+678 
-685 LSGTRQ
+685 
-691 NDKWCRLSYILTI
+691 
-704 PTTFNGGSWGTY
+704 
-716 NEYRYGMGVYTTRHN
+716 
-731 TGHTISVR
+731 
-739 KFKMSFG
+739 
-746 NVPSDWSPNPDDI
+746 SPN
-759 SVENIYKDDTTLI
+759 TTTI
-772 DGGKIY
+772 DGGKI
-778 TGSVKAKQI
+778 T
-787 DVNNVFAQDI
+787 
-797 KATGTITGGVFQS
+797 TGTITADKISVDDLSAITATIGSWSITTNKIYAGDAETGTAVMQRPTVNTKWVFAAGGKDHTNYGDCPFRVDKGGNLYSTSGTIGGFTIGADYLRTKADSRGYKFGMSSNAQPTGICSYIGKEGTDYDYVYRLGWDGSVETSKLTAGGAVFGGGRVYFEATEKAYLTKGDSVPIVFSTGGYITGGGQTVAFFLPTRLIIGAS
-810 PNFKETET
+810 KATLSFTSSEGIRVRQGGNYCYGSTAET
-818 NVFGVQLNLT
+818 NVRP
-828 TGDFLASKI
+828 
-837 TVKGTSNEG
+837 TS
-846 VQNNTTLTSSGVSV
+846 QSIS
-860 VGSSTQYS
+860 
-868 LIDSY
+868 
-873 GLKIMSS
+873 
-880 TSAAEKTYALRA
+880 
-892 TSNDFVVHNVP
+892 
-903 VYFNGT
+903 
-909 EPLLS
+909 
-914 SSANTNNHAY
+914 
-924 YMMQGAQNLENYR
+924 
-937 QCAVG
+937 
-942 VSESANFGMFDT
+942 
-954 RNSRWVFRNTAQ
+954 
-966 NETTICG
+966 
-973 DTINFE
+973 
-979 TYPSAT
+979 
-985 SNLHS
+985 
-990 KFKPYITIGDTITLH
+990 
-1005 HNLSGYITSSGT
+1005 LSG
-1017 DLLFFIPVSC
+1017 
-1027 YIAGATKA
+1027 
-1035 TLKFKLGTSE
+1035 E
-1045 GVKVR
+1045 
-1050 QRGNYIYGSNGNA
+1050 
-1063 YVNAT
+1063 
-1068 IKSQTTFINRYSGV
+1068 SGV
-1082 NVVLTMTSAT
+1082 NVQLVMPNTRNVT
-1092 NAINN
+1092 NND
-1097 EACGVQIAGSMTF
+1097 ACGVSLTGTLKLS
-1110 T
+1110 

>member
-1 MRTASTNFIAV
+1 MRTASTDFIAA

-66 DTVDLENREM
+66 NAIDLENREM

-118 SNMEMTYVSKLT
+118 SSMEMTYVSKLK
-130 YPAKDINIVK
+130 YPSKDINIVK

-155 DNKTISIATAPKGYT
+155 DDKTISIATAPKVYT

-226 EKIVCEVATDKDS
+226 EKIVCEVATDNDS
-239 KILTSGSGTMAINI
+239 KTLTSGSGTMAINI

-259 QTVLNAVYKK
+259 QAVLDAVYKK

-285 WRLEVGDIVKVTSD
+285 WRLEVGDIVKVTSN

-352 IANQVIATKISAE
+352 TANQVIVTKISAE
-365 QADIKYATIESLN
+365 QADIKYATIANLN
-378 VLSGKFDTLS
+378 ALSGKFDTLS
-388 AKAITTDNLAAATA
+388 AKAITTDNLATATA

-417 NIELTNIATAN
+417 NIELTNIDTAN
-428 VAKLFANVGLI
+428 VATLFAKVGLI

-485 LNNLGELTSTAVD
+485 LNNLGELTSTTVD

-541 SQQAFINAISTNSVV
+541 SQSAFINAISTNSVV

-571 NLLLATKDFGKMST
+571 NLLLATKNFGKIST
-585 SNGDWDMSTDDDGFT
+585 SNGDWSMTTDNDGFT
-600 VASRTGNGSWI
+600 VAGRTGNGNWNAI
-611 ELQTITTID
+611 RTITDVDATDNAQSDKQIVITI
-620 AKDNPQAGNTLVLA
+620 
-634 FDAKADDLETS
+634 DAKADDLAVS
-645 PLNYTLALKVYGSND
+645 PKNYLIACEVYGSND
-660 GFKTWKS
+660 GFKTWYR
-667 AVYTECYIDGS
+667 AVYTNCYIDGS
-678 SSMYIKV
+678 GNNLKY
-685 LSGTRQ
+685 LAGTRE
-691 NDKWCRLSYILTI
+691 NNKWCTLSFTMTLDKLTS
-704 PTTFNGGSWGTY
+704 GSWGTY
-716 NEYRYGMGVYTTRHN
+716 NEYRYGVAVYTTNNN
-731 TGHTISVR
+731 TSHTISVR

-759 SVENIYKDDTTLI
+759 SVENIYSANTTTI
-772 DGGKIY
+772 DGGKI
-778 TGSVKAKQI
+778 T
-787 DVNNVFAQDI
+787 
-797 KATGTITGGVFQS
+797 TGTITADKISVDDLSAITAKIGSWSITTNKIYAGDAETGTAVMQRPTVNTKWVFAAGGKDHTNYGDCPFRVDKEGSLYSTSGTIGGFTIGADYLRTKADSRGYKFGMSSNAQPTGICSYIGKEGTDYDYVYRLGWDGSVETSKLTAGGAVFGSGRVYFEATEKAYLTKGDSIPIVFSTGGYITGGGQTVAFFLPTRLIIGAS
-810 PNFKETET
+810 KATLSFTSSEGVRVRQGGKYCYGSTAET
-818 NVFGVQLNLT
+818 NVRPISQ
-828 TGDFLASKI
+828 SI
-837 TVKGTSNEG
+837 
-846 VQNNTTLTSSGVSV
+846 
-860 VGSSTQYS
+860 
-868 LIDSY
+868 
-873 GLKIMSS
+873 
-880 TSAAEKTYALRA
+880 
-892 TSNDFVVHNVP
+892 
-903 VYFNGT
+903 
-909 EPLLS
+909 LLS
-914 SSANTNNHAY
+914 
-924 YMMQGAQNLENYR
+924 GE
-937 QCAVG
+937 
-942 VSESANFGMFDT
+942 
-954 RNSRWVFRNTAQ
+954 
-966 NETTICG
+966 
-973 DTINFE
+973 
-979 TYPSAT
+979 
-985 SNLHS
+985 
-990 KFKPYITIGDTITLH
+990 
-1005 HNLSGYITSSGT
+1005 
-1017 DLLFFIPVSC
+1017 
-1027 YIAGATKA
+1027 
-1035 TLKFKLGTSE
+1035 
-1045 GVKVR
+1045 
-1050 QRGNYIYGSNGNA
+1050 
-1063 YVNAT
+1063 
-1068 IKSQTTFINRYSGV
+1068 SGV
-1082 NVVLTMTSAT
+1082 NVQLVMSNST

-1097 EACGVQIAGSMTF
+1097 DACGVALTGTLKLS
-1110 T
+1110 

>member
-1 MRTASTNFIAV
+1 MRTASTDFIAA

-31 TVPLTDLKVTASENG
+31 TAPLTDFKVTASENG

-118 SNMEMTYVSKLT
+118 SSMEMTYVSKLK
-130 YPAKDINIVK
+130 YPSKDINIVK

-155 DNKTISIATAPKGYT
+155 DDKTISIATAPKGYT

-226 EKIVCEVATDKDS
+226 EKIVCEVATDNDS
-239 KILTSGSGTMAINI
+239 KTLTSGSGTMAINI

-259 QTVLNAVYKK
+259 QAVLDAVYKK

-285 WRLEVGDIVKVTSD
+285 WRLEVGDIVKVTSG

-352 IANQVIATKISAE
+352 TANQVIATKISAE
-365 QADIKYATIESLN
+365 QADIKYATIENLN
-378 VLSGKFDTLS
+378 ALSGKFDTLS
-388 AKAITTDNLAAATA
+388 AKAITTDNIATATA

-417 NIELTNIATAN
+417 NIELTNIDTAN
-428 VAKLFANVGLI
+428 VATLFANVGLI

-485 LNNLGELTSTAVD
+485 LNNLGELTSTTVD

-518 SITANELDVENIFAD
+518 SITANELDVANIFAD

-556 VGIKNTVDNLSVGDR
+556 VGASKTADTAKKTADEIKKN
-571 NLLLATKDFGKMST
+571 
-585 SNGDWDMSTDDDGFT
+585 
-600 VASRTGNGSWI
+600 I
-611 ELQTITTID
+611 
-620 AKDNPQAGNTLVLA
+620 
-634 FDAKADDLETS
+634 
-645 PLNYTLALKVYGSND
+645 Y
-660 GFKTWKS
+660 
-667 AVYTECYIDGS
+667 
-678 SSMYIKV
+678 
-685 LSGTRQ
+685 
-691 NDKWCRLSYILTI
+691 
-704 PTTFNGGSWGTY
+704 
-716 NEYRYGMGVYTTRHN
+716 
-731 TGHTISVR
+731 
-739 KFKMSFG
+739 
-746 NVPSDWSPNPDDI
+746 SPN
-759 SVENIYKDDTTLI
+759 TTTI
-772 DGGKIY
+772 DGGKI
-778 TGSVKAKQI
+778 T
-787 DVNNVFAQDI
+787 
-797 KATGTITGGVFQS
+797 TGTITADKISVDDLSAITAKIGSWSITTNKIYAGDAETGTAVMQRPTVNTKWVFAAGGKDHTNYGDCPFRVD
-810 PNFKETET
+810 KEGNLYSTSGTIGGFTIGADYLRTKADSRGYKFGMSSNAQPTGICSYIGKEGSDVDYVYALKWDGSVET
-818 NVFGVQLNLT
+818 SKLTAGGAVFG
-828 TGDFLASKI
+828 
-837 TVKGTSNEG
+837 
-846 VQNNTTLTSSGVSV
+846 SG
-860 VGSSTQYS
+860 
-868 LIDSY
+868 
-873 GLKIMSS
+873 
-880 TSAAEKTYALRA
+880 R
-892 TSNDFVVHNVP
+892 
-903 VYFNGT
+903 VYFEAT
-909 EPLLS
+909 EK
-914 SSANTNNHAY
+914 AY
-924 YMMQGAQNLENYR
+924 LKKGDS
-937 QCAVG
+937 VPI
-942 VSESANFGMFDT
+942 
-954 RNSRWVFRNTAQ
+954 VFST
-966 NETTICG
+966 G
-973 DTINFE
+973 
-979 TYPSAT
+979 
-985 SNLHS
+985 
-990 KFKPYITIGDTITLH
+990 
-1005 HNLSGYITSSGT
+1005 GYITGAGKIVC
-1017 DLLFFIPVSC
+1017 FFLPTRLI
-1027 YIAGATKA
+1027 IGATKA
-1035 TLKFKLGTSE
+1035 TLSFTSSE
-1045 GVKVR
+1045 GIKVR
-1050 QRGNYIYGSNGNA
+1050 QAGKYCYGSTADTNVRPTSQSISVNGEA
-1063 YVNAT
+1063 G
-1068 IKSQTTFINRYSGV
+1068 INV
-1082 NVVLTMTSAT
+1082 QLTMSNVT
-1092 NAINN
+1092 NVINN
-1097 EACGVQIAGSMTF
+1097 DACGVALTGTLKLS
-1110 T
+1110 

>member
-1 MRTASTNFIAV
+1 MRTASTDFIAA

-66 DTVDLENREM
+66 DTIDLENREM

-101 ATAEEGKTSYT
+101 ATAKEGKTSYS

-118 SNMEMTYVSKLT
+118 SSMEMTYVSKLK
-130 YPAKDINIVK
+130 YPNKDINIVK

-155 DNKTISIATAPKGYT
+155 DDKTISIATAPKGYT

-226 EKIVCEVATDKDS
+226 EKIVCEVATDNDS
-239 KILTSGSGTMAINI
+239 KTLTSGSGTMAVNI

-259 QTVLNAVYKK
+259 QAVLDAVYKK

-352 IANQVIATKISAE
+352 TANQVIATKISAE
-365 QADIKYATIESLN
+365 QADIKYATIANLN
-378 VLSGKFDTLS
+378 ALSGKFDTLS
-388 AKAITTDNLAAATA
+388 AKAITTDNIAAVTA

-417 NIELTNIATAN
+417 NIELTNIDTAN
-428 VAKLFANVGLI
+428 VATLFANVGLI

-485 LNNLGELTSTAVD
+485 LNNLGELTSTTVD

-518 SITANELDVENIFAD
+518 SITANELDVANIFAD

-556 VGIKNTVDNLSVGDR
+556 VGASKTADTAKKTADEIKKN
-571 NLLLATKDFGKMST
+571 
-585 SNGDWDMSTDDDGFT
+585 
-600 VASRTGNGSWI
+600 I
-611 ELQTITTID
+611 
-620 AKDNPQAGNTLVLA
+620 
-634 FDAKADDLETS
+634 
-645 PLNYTLALKVYGSND
+645 Y
-660 GFKTWKS
+660 
-667 AVYTECYIDGS
+667 
-678 SSMYIKV
+678 
-685 LSGTRQ
+685 
-691 NDKWCRLSYILTI
+691 
-704 PTTFNGGSWGTY
+704 
-716 NEYRYGMGVYTTRHN
+716 
-731 TGHTISVR
+731 
-739 KFKMSFG
+739 
-746 NVPSDWSPNPDDI
+746 SPN
-759 SVENIYKDDTTLI
+759 TTTI
-772 DGGKIY
+772 DGGKI
-778 TGSVKAKQI
+778 T
-787 DVNNVFAQDI
+787 
-797 KATGTITGGVFQS
+797 TGTITADKISVDDLSAITATIGSWSITTNKIYAGDAETGTAVMQRPTVNTKWVFAAGGKDHTNYGDCPFRVDKGGNLYSTSGTIGGFTIGADYLRTKADSRGYKFGMSSNAQPTGICSYIGKEGTDYDYVYRLGWDGSVETSKLTAGGAVFGGGRVYFEATEKAYLTKGDSVPIVFSTGGYITGGGQTVAFFLPTRLIIGAS
-810 PNFKETET
+810 KATLSFTSSEGIRVRQGGNYCYGSTAET
-818 NVFGVQLNLT
+818 NVRP
-828 TGDFLASKI
+828 
-837 TVKGTSNEG
+837 TS
-846 VQNNTTLTSSGVSV
+846 QSIS
-860 VGSSTQYS
+860 
-868 LIDSY
+868 
-873 GLKIMSS
+873 
-880 TSAAEKTYALRA
+880 
-892 TSNDFVVHNVP
+892 
-903 VYFNGT
+903 
-909 EPLLS
+909 
-914 SSANTNNHAY
+914 
-924 YMMQGAQNLENYR
+924 
-937 QCAVG
+937 
-942 VSESANFGMFDT
+942 
-954 RNSRWVFRNTAQ
+954 
-966 NETTICG
+966 
-973 DTINFE
+973 
-979 TYPSAT
+979 
-985 SNLHS
+985 
-990 KFKPYITIGDTITLH
+990 
-1005 HNLSGYITSSGT
+1005 LSG
-1017 DLLFFIPVSC
+1017 
-1027 YIAGATKA
+1027 
-1035 TLKFKLGTSE
+1035 E
-1045 GVKVR
+1045 
-1050 QRGNYIYGSNGNA
+1050 
-1063 YVNAT
+1063 
-1068 IKSQTTFINRYSGV
+1068 SGV
-1082 NVVLTMTSAT
+1082 NVQLVMPNTRNVT
-1092 NAINN
+1092 NND
-1097 EACGVQIAGSMTF
+1097 ACGVSLTGTLKLS
-1110 T
+1110 

>member
-1 MRTASTNFIAV
+1 MRTASTDFIAA

-118 SNMEMTYVSKLT
+118 SNMEMTYVSKLK

-155 DNKTISIATAPKGYT
+155 DDKTISIATAPKGYT

-226 EKIVCEVATDKDS
+226 EKIVCEVATDNDNKT
-239 KILTSGSGTMAINI
+239 LTSGSGTMAINI

-259 QTVLNAVYKK
+259 QTVLDAVYKK

-352 IANQVIATKISAE
+352 TANQVIATKISAE

-388 AKAITTDNLAAATA
+388 AKAITTDNIAAATA

-485 LNNLGELTSTAVD
+485 LNNLGELTSTTVD

-518 SITANELDVENIFAD
+518 SITANELDVANIFAD

-556 VGIKNTVDNLSVGDR
+556 VGASKTANTAKQTADEIKKN
-571 NLLLATKDFGKMST
+571 
-585 SNGDWDMSTDDDGFT
+585 
-600 VASRTGNGSWI
+600 I
-611 ELQTITTID
+611 
-620 AKDNPQAGNTLVLA
+620 
-634 FDAKADDLETS
+634 
-645 PLNYTLALKVYGSND
+645 Y
-660 GFKTWKS
+660 
-667 AVYTECYIDGS
+667 
-678 SSMYIKV
+678 
-685 LSGTRQ
+685 
-691 NDKWCRLSYILTI
+691 
-704 PTTFNGGSWGTY
+704 
-716 NEYRYGMGVYTTRHN
+716 
-731 TGHTISVR
+731 
-739 KFKMSFG
+739 
-746 NVPSDWSPNPDDI
+746 SPN
-759 SVENIYKDDTTLI
+759 TTTI
-772 DGGKIY
+772 DGGKITTATITADKISVDDLSAITATIGSWSITTNKIY
-778 TGSVKAKQI
+778 AGDAETGTAVMQRPTVNTKWVFAAGGKSHTNYGDCPFRVDKEGNLYSTSGTIGGFTIGADYLRTQADSRGYKFGMSSNAQPTGICSYIGKEGTDYDYVYRLGWDGSVETSKLTAGGAVFGSGRVYFEATEKAYLKKGDSVPI
-787 DVNNVFAQDI
+787 VFS
-797 KATGTITGGVFQS
+797 TGGYITGGGKVVCF
-810 PNFKETET
+810 
-818 NVFGVQLNLT
+818 
-828 TGDFLASKI
+828 FLP
-837 TVKGTSNEG
+837 TR
-846 VQNNTTLTSSGVSV
+846 
-860 VGSSTQYS
+860 
-868 LIDSY
+868 LI
-873 GLKIMSS
+873 I
-880 TSAAEKTYALRA
+880 
-892 TSNDFVVHNVP
+892 
-903 VYFNGT
+903 
-909 EPLLS
+909 
-914 SSANTNNHAY
+914 
-924 YMMQGAQNLENYR
+924 
-937 QCAVG
+937 
-942 VSESANFGMFDT
+942 
-954 RNSRWVFRNTAQ
+954 
-966 NETTICG
+966 
-973 DTINFE
+973 
-979 TYPSAT
+979 
-985 SNLHS
+985 
-990 KFKPYITIGDTITLH
+990 
-1005 HNLSGYITSSGT
+1005 
-1017 DLLFFIPVSC
+1017 
-1027 YIAGATKA
+1027 GATKA
-1035 TLKFKLGTSE
+1035 TLSFTASE
-1045 GVKVR
+1045 GIKVR
-1050 QRGNYIYGSNGNA
+1050 QGGKYCYGSTADTNVRPTSQSI
-1063 YVNAT
+1063 YVNGEAG
-1068 IKSQTTFINRYSGV
+1068 INV
-1082 NVVLTMTSAT
+1082 QLTMSNAT
-1092 NAINN
+1092 NVINN
-1097 EACGVQIAGSMTF
+1097 DACGVALTGTLKLS
-1110 T
+1110 

>member
-1 MRTASTNFIAV
+1 MRTASTDFIAA

-66 DTVDLENREM
+66 DTIDLENREM

-118 SNMEMTYVSKLT
+118 SSMEMTYVSKLK
-130 YPAKDINIVK
+130 YPNKDINIVK

-155 DNKTISIATAPKGYT
+155 DDKTISIATAPKGYT

-226 EKIVCEVATDKDS
+226 EKIVCEVATDNDS
-239 KILTSGSGTMAINI
+239 KTLTSGSGTMAINI

-259 QTVLNAVYKK
+259 QAVLDAVYKK

-352 IANQVIATKISAE
+352 TANQVIATKISAE
-365 QADIKYATIESLN
+365 QADIKYATIANLN
-378 VLSGKFDTLS
+378 ALSGKFDTLS
-388 AKAITTDNLAAATA
+388 AKAITTDNIAAVTA

-417 NIELTNIATAN
+417 NIELTNIDTAN
-428 VAKLFANVGLI
+428 VATLFANVGLI

-485 LNNLGELTSTAVD
+485 LNNLGELTSTTVD

-541 SQQAFINAISTNSVV
+541 SQSAFINAISTNSVV

-571 NLLLATKDFGKMST
+571 NLLLATKNFGKIST
-585 SNGDWDMSTDDDGFT
+585 SNGDWLMTTDDDGFT
-600 VASRTGNGSWI
+600 VASRTGNGNWNAI
-611 ELQTITTID
+611 RTITDVEATDNAQSDKQVVITI
-620 AKDNPQAGNTLVLA
+620 N
-634 FDAKADDLETS
+634 AKADDLETT
-645 PLNYTLALKVYGSND
+645 PNNYLIACEVYGSND
-660 GFKTWKS
+660 GFKTWFR
-667 AVYTECYIDGS
+667 AVYTNCYIDGS
-678 SSMYIKV
+678 GNNLKY
-685 LSGTRQ
+685 LAGTRE
-691 NDKWCRLSYILTI
+691 NNKWCTLSYTMTLDKLTS
-704 PTTFNGGSWGTY
+704 GSWGTY
-716 NEYRYGMGVYTTRHN
+716 NEYRYGVAAYTTNNN
-731 TGHTISVR
+731 TSHTISVR

-759 SVENIYKDDTTLI
+759 SVENIYSANTTTI
-772 DGGKIY
+772 DGGKIT
-778 TGSVKAKQI
+778 TGSITADKISVDDLSAITAKIGSWSITTNKIYAGDAETGTAVMQRPT
-787 DVNNVFAQDI
+787 VNTKWVFAAGGKDHTNYGDCPFRVDKEGNLYSTSGTI
-797 KATGTITGGVFQS
+797 GGFTIGADYLRTKADSRGYKFGMSSNAQPTGICSYIGKEGTDYDYVYRLGWDGSVETSKLTAGGAVFGSGRVYFEATEKAYLTKGDSIPIVFSTGGYITGGGQTVTFFLPTRLIIGASKATLSFASSEGIKVRQGGNYCYGS
-810 PNFKETET
+810 TAET
-818 NVFGVQLNLT
+818 NVRP
-828 TGDFLASKI
+828 
-837 TVKGTSNEG
+837 TS
-846 VQNNTTLTSSGVSV
+846 QSIS
-860 VGSSTQYS
+860 
-868 LIDSY
+868 
-873 GLKIMSS
+873 
-880 TSAAEKTYALRA
+880 
-892 TSNDFVVHNVP
+892 
-903 VYFNGT
+903 
-909 EPLLS
+909 
-914 SSANTNNHAY
+914 
-924 YMMQGAQNLENYR
+924 
-937 QCAVG
+937 
-942 VSESANFGMFDT
+942 
-954 RNSRWVFRNTAQ
+954 
-966 NETTICG
+966 
-973 DTINFE
+973 
-979 TYPSAT
+979 
-985 SNLHS
+985 
-990 KFKPYITIGDTITLH
+990 
-1005 HNLSGYITSSGT
+1005 LSG
-1017 DLLFFIPVSC
+1017 
-1027 YIAGATKA
+1027 
-1035 TLKFKLGTSE
+1035 E
-1045 GVKVR
+1045 
-1050 QRGNYIYGSNGNA
+1050 
-1063 YVNAT
+1063 
-1068 IKSQTTFINRYSGV
+1068 SGV
-1082 NVVLTMTSAT
+1082 NVQLVMPNTRNVT
-1092 NAINN
+1092 NND
-1097 EACGVQIAGSMTF
+1097 ACGVSLTGTLKLS
-1110 T
+1110 

>member
-1 MRTASTNFIAV
+1 MRTASTDFIAA

-66 DTVDLENREM
+66 DTIDLENREM

-101 ATAEEGKTSYT
+101 ATAEEGKTSCT

-118 SNMEMTYVSKLT
+118 SSMEMTYVSKLK
-130 YPAKDINIVK
+130 YPNKDINIVK
-140 EICTQAGITFVESTM
+140 EICTQVGITFVESTM
-155 DNKTISIATAPKGYT
+155 DDKTISIATAPKGYT
-170 RREMLGYLSARQGK
+170 RREMLGYLAARQGR

-226 EKIVCEVATDKDS
+226 EKIVCEVATDNDS
-239 KILTSGSGTMAINI
+239 KTLTSGSGTMAINI

-259 QTVLNAVYKK
+259 QAVLDAVYKK

-352 IANQVIATKISAE
+352 TANQVIATKISAE
-365 QADIKYATIESLN
+365 QADIKYATIANLN
-378 VLSGKFDTLS
+378 ALSGKFDTLS
-388 AKAITTDNLAAATA
+388 AKAITTDNIAAVTA

-417 NIELTNIATAN
+417 NIELTNIDTAN
-428 VAKLFANVGLI
+428 VATLFANVGLI

-485 LNNLGELTSTAVD
+485 LNNLGELTSTTVD

-541 SQQAFINAISTNSVV
+541 SQSAFINAISTNSVV

-571 NLLLATKDFGKMST
+571 NLLLATKNFGKIST
-585 SNGDWDMSTDDDGFT
+585 SNGDWLMSTDDDGFT
-600 VASRTGNGSWI
+600 VASRTGNGNWNAI
-611 ELQTITTID
+611 RTITDVDATDNSQSDKQVVITI
-620 AKDNPQAGNTLVLA
+620 
-634 FDAKADDLETS
+634 DAKADDLATT
-645 PLNYTLALKVYGSND
+645 PKNYLIACEVYGSND
-660 GFKTWKS
+660 GFKTWYR
-667 AVYTECYIDGS
+667 AIYTNCYIDGS
-678 SSMYIKV
+678 GNNLKY
-685 LSGTRQ
+685 LAGTRE
-691 NDKWCRLSYILTI
+691 NNKWCTLSYTMTLDKLTS
-704 PTTFNGGSWGTY
+704 GSWGTY
-716 NEYRYGMGVYTTRHN
+716 NEYRYGVAVYTTNNN
-731 TGHTISVR
+731 TSHTISVR

-759 SVENIYKDDTTLI
+759 SVENIYSANTTTI
-772 DGGKIY
+772 DGGKIT
-778 TGSVKAKQI
+778 TGSITADKISVDDLSAITATIGLWSITTNKIYAGDAETGTAVMQRPT
-787 DVNNVFAQDI
+787 VNTKWVFAAGGKDHTNYGDCPFRVDKEGNLYSTSGTVGGFTI
-797 KATGTITGGVFQS
+797 GADYLRTKADSRGYKFGMSSNAQPTGICSYIGKEGTDYDYVYRLGWDGSVETSKLTAGGAVFGSGRVYFEATEKAYLTKGDSIPIVFSTGGYITGGGQTVAFFLPTRLIIGASKATLSFTSSEGIKVRQGGKYCYGS
-810 PNFKETET
+810 TAET
-818 NVFGVQLNLT
+818 NVRP
-828 TGDFLASKI
+828 
-837 TVKGTSNEG
+837 TS
-846 VQNNTTLTSSGVSV
+846 QSIS
-860 VGSSTQYS
+860 
-868 LIDSY
+868 
-873 GLKIMSS
+873 
-880 TSAAEKTYALRA
+880 
-892 TSNDFVVHNVP
+892 
-903 VYFNGT
+903 
-909 EPLLS
+909 
-914 SSANTNNHAY
+914 
-924 YMMQGAQNLENYR
+924 
-937 QCAVG
+937 
-942 VSESANFGMFDT
+942 
-954 RNSRWVFRNTAQ
+954 
-966 NETTICG
+966 
-973 DTINFE
+973 
-979 TYPSAT
+979 
-985 SNLHS
+985 
-990 KFKPYITIGDTITLH
+990 
-1005 HNLSGYITSSGT
+1005 LSG
-1017 DLLFFIPVSC
+1017 
-1027 YIAGATKA
+1027 
-1035 TLKFKLGTSE
+1035 E
-1045 GVKVR
+1045 
-1050 QRGNYIYGSNGNA
+1050 
-1063 YVNAT
+1063 
-1068 IKSQTTFINRYSGV
+1068 SGV
-1082 NVVLTMTSAT
+1082 NVQLVMPNST

-1097 EACGVQIAGSMTF
+1097 DACGVALIGTLKLS
-1110 T
+1110 

>member
-1 MRTASTNFIAV
+1 MRAASTDFIAE

-66 DTVDLENREM
+66 DAIDLENREM
-76 VLFEGLEVSEGNIE
+76 TLFEGLEVSDGNIE

-118 SNMEMTYVSKLT
+118 SAMEMTYVSKLK
-130 YPAKDINIVK
+130 YPNKDINIVK

-155 DNKTISIATAPKGYT
+155 DDKTISIATAPKGYT

-226 EKIVCEVATDKDS
+226 EKIVCEVATDNDS
-239 KILTSGSGTMAINI
+239 KTLTSGSGTMAINI

-259 QTVLNAVYKK
+259 QAVLDAVYKK

-285 WRLEVGDIVKVTSD
+285 WRLEVGDIVKVTFD

-352 IANQVIATKISAE
+352 TANQVIATKISAE
-365 QADIKYATIESLN
+365 QADIKYATIANLN
-378 VLSGKFDTLS
+378 ALSGKFDTLS

-417 NIELTNIATAN
+417 NIELTNINTAN
-428 VAKLFANVGLI
+428 VATLFANVGLI

-477 SESGLLYA
+477 SEKGLLYA
-485 LNNLGELTSTAVD
+485 LNNLGELTSTTVD

-518 SITANELDVENIFAD
+518 SITANELDVANIFAD

-541 SQQAFINAISTNSVV
+541 SQEAFINAISTNSVV

-571 NLLLATKDFGKMST
+571 NLLLATKDFGKIST
-585 SNGDWDMSTDDDGFT
+585 SNGDWAMSTDDDGFT

-634 FDAKADDLETS
+634 LDAKADDLETS

-660 GFKTWKS
+660 GFKTWQS
-667 AVYTECYIDGS
+667 SVYTECYIDGS
-678 SSMYIKV
+678 SSRYLKV

-691 NDKWCRLSYILTI
+691 NDKWCRLSYIVTI
-704 PTTFNGGSWGTY
+704 PATFNSGSLGTY
-716 NEYRYGMGVYTTRHN
+716 NEYRYGMGVYVTKHN
-731 TGHTISVR
+731 AGHTLSVR

-759 SVENIYKDDTTLI
+759 SVENIYSANTTTI
-772 DGGKIY
+772 DGGKI
-778 TGSVKAKQI
+778 T
-787 DVNNVFAQDI
+787 
-797 KATGTITGGVFQS
+797 TGTITADKISVDDLSAITAKIGSWSITTNKIYAGDAETGTAVMQRPTVNTKWVFAAGGKDHTNYGDCPFRVDKGGNLYSTSGTIGGFTIGADYLRTKADSRGYKFGMSSGAQPTGICSYIGKEGTDYDYVYRLGWDGSVETSKLTAGGAVFGGGRVY
-810 PNFKETET
+810 FETTEKAYLTKGDSIPIVFSTGGYITGGGQTVAFFLPTRLIIGASKATLSFTSSEGIKVRQGGKYCYGSTAET
-818 NVFGVQLNLT
+818 NVRP
-828 TGDFLASKI
+828 
-837 TVKGTSNEG
+837 TS
-846 VQNNTTLTSSGVSV
+846 QSIS
-860 VGSSTQYS
+860 
-868 LIDSY
+868 
-873 GLKIMSS
+873 
-880 TSAAEKTYALRA
+880 
-892 TSNDFVVHNVP
+892 
-903 VYFNGT
+903 
-909 EPLLS
+909 
-914 SSANTNNHAY
+914 
-924 YMMQGAQNLENYR
+924 
-937 QCAVG
+937 
-942 VSESANFGMFDT
+942 
-954 RNSRWVFRNTAQ
+954 
-966 NETTICG
+966 
-973 DTINFE
+973 
-979 TYPSAT
+979 
-985 SNLHS
+985 
-990 KFKPYITIGDTITLH
+990 
-1005 HNLSGYITSSGT
+1005 LSG
-1017 DLLFFIPVSC
+1017 
-1027 YIAGATKA
+1027 
-1035 TLKFKLGTSE
+1035 E
-1045 GVKVR
+1045 
-1050 QRGNYIYGSNGNA
+1050 
-1063 YVNAT
+1063 
-1068 IKSQTTFINRYSGV
+1068 SGV
-1082 NVVLTMTSAT
+1082 NVQLVMPNST
-1092 NAINN
+1092 NVINN
-1097 EACGVQIAGSMTF
+1097 DACGVVLTGTLKLS
-1110 T
+1110 

>member
-1 MRTASTNFIAV
+1 MRTASTDFIAA

-101 ATAEEGKTSYT
+101 ATAEEGKTSYA

-118 SNMEMTYVSKLT
+118 SSMEMTYVSKLK
-130 YPAKDINIVK
+130 YPNKDINIVK

-155 DNKTISIATAPKGYT
+155 DDKTISIATAPKGYT
-170 RREMLGYLSARQGK
+170 RREMLGYLAARQGK

-205 IRPTKYYENGL
+205 IRPTKYYKNGL

-226 EKIVCEVATDKDS
+226 EKIVCEVATDNDS
-239 KILTSGSGTMAINI
+239 KTLTSGSGTMAINI

-259 QTVLNAVYKK
+259 QAVLDAVYKK

-352 IANQVIATKISAE
+352 TANQVIATKISAE
-365 QADIKYATIESLN
+365 QADIKYATIANLN
-378 VLSGKFDTLS
+378 ALSGKFDTLS

-417 NIELTNIATAN
+417 NIELTNIDTAN
-428 VAKLFANVGLI
+428 VATLFANVGLI

-485 LNNLGELTSTAVD
+485 LNNLGELTSTTVD

-541 SQQAFINAISTNSVV
+541 SQSAFINAISTNSVV

-571 NLLLATKDFGKMST
+571 NLLLATKNFGNIST
-585 SNGDWDMSTDDDGFT
+585 SNGDWSMSTDDDGFT
-600 VASRTGNGSWI
+600 VASRTGNGNWNAI
-611 ELQTITTID
+611 RTITDVDATDNAQSDKQVVITI
-620 AKDNPQAGNTLVLA
+620 
-634 FDAKADDLETS
+634 DAKADDLATT
-645 PLNYTLALKVYGSND
+645 PKNYLIACEVYGSND
-660 GFKTWKS
+660 GFKTWYR
-667 AVYTECYIDGS
+667 AIYTNCYIDGS
-678 SSMYIKV
+678 GNNLKY
-685 LSGTRQ
+685 LAGTRE
-691 NDKWCRLSYILTI
+691 NNKWCTLSFTMTLDKLTS
-704 PTTFNGGSWGTY
+704 GSWGTY
-716 NEYRYGMGVYTTRHN
+716 NEYRYGVAVYTTNNN
-731 TGHTISVR
+731 TSHTISVR

-746 NVPSDWSPNPDDI
+746 NVLSDWSPAPEDI
-759 SVENIYKDDTTLI
+759 SVENIYSANTTTI
-772 DGGKIY
+772 DGGKI
-778 TGSVKAKQI
+778 T
-787 DVNNVFAQDI
+787 
-797 KATGTITGGVFQS
+797 TGTITADKISVDDLSAITATIGSWSITTNKIYAGDAETGTAVMQRPTVNTKWVFAAGGKDHTNYGDCPFGVDKEGNLYSTSGTIGGFTIGADYLRTKADSRGYKFGMSSNAQPTGIYSYIGKEGTDYDYVYRLGWDGSVETSKLTAGGAVFGSGRVYFEATEKAYLTKGDSIPIVFSTGGYITGGGQTVAFFLPTRLIIGAS
-810 PNFKETET
+810 KATLSFTSSEGIKVRQGGNYCYGSTAET
-818 NVFGVQLNLT
+818 NVRP
-828 TGDFLASKI
+828 
-837 TVKGTSNEG
+837 TS
-846 VQNNTTLTSSGVSV
+846 QSIS
-860 VGSSTQYS
+860 
-868 LIDSY
+868 
-873 GLKIMSS
+873 
-880 TSAAEKTYALRA
+880 
-892 TSNDFVVHNVP
+892 
-903 VYFNGT
+903 
-909 EPLLS
+909 
-914 SSANTNNHAY
+914 
-924 YMMQGAQNLENYR
+924 
-937 QCAVG
+937 
-942 VSESANFGMFDT
+942 
-954 RNSRWVFRNTAQ
+954 
-966 NETTICG
+966 
-973 DTINFE
+973 
-979 TYPSAT
+979 
-985 SNLHS
+985 
-990 KFKPYITIGDTITLH
+990 
-1005 HNLSGYITSSGT
+1005 LSG
-1017 DLLFFIPVSC
+1017 
-1027 YIAGATKA
+1027 
-1035 TLKFKLGTSE
+1035 E
-1045 GVKVR
+1045 
-1050 QRGNYIYGSNGNA
+1050 
-1063 YVNAT
+1063 
-1068 IKSQTTFINRYSGV
+1068 SGV
-1082 NVVLTMTSAT
+1082 NVQLVMPNTRDVS
-1092 NAINN
+1092 NN
-1097 EACGVQIAGSMTF
+1097 DACGVSLTGTLKLS
-1110 T
+1110 

>member
-1 MRTASTNFIAV
+1 MRTVSTDFIAA

-66 DTVDLENREM
+66 DAIDLENREM

-118 SNMEMTYVSKLT
+118 SSMEMTYVPKLK
-130 YPAKDINIVK
+130 YPSKDINIVK

-155 DNKTISIATAPKGYT
+155 DDKTISIATDPKGYT
-170 RREMLGYLSARQGK
+170 RREMLGYLAARQGR

-226 EKIVCEVATDKDS
+226 EKIVCEVATDNDS
-239 KILTSGSGTMAINI
+239 KTLTSGSGTMAINI

-259 QTVLNAVYKK
+259 QAVLDAVYKK

-285 WRLEVGDIVKVTSD
+285 WRLEVGDIVKVTSN

-352 IANQVIATKISAE
+352 TANQVIATKISAE
-365 QADIKYATIESLN
+365 QADIKYATIANLN
-378 VLSGKFDTLS
+378 ALSGKFDTLS

-417 NIELTNIATAN
+417 NIELTNIDTAN
-428 VAKLFANVGLI
+428 VATLFANVGLI

-485 LNNLGELTSTAVD
+485 LNNLGELTSTTVD

-541 SQQAFINAISTNSVV
+541 SQSAFINAISTNSVV

-571 NLLLATKDFGKMST
+571 NLLLATKNFGNIST
-585 SNGDWDMSTDDDGFT
+585 SNGDWLMSTDDDGFT
-600 VASRTGNGSWI
+600 VASRTGNGNWNAI
-611 ELQTITTID
+611 RTITDVDATDNAQSGKQVVITI
-620 AKDNPQAGNTLVLA
+620 
-634 FDAKADDLETS
+634 DAKADDLATT
-645 PLNYTLALKVYGSND
+645 PKNYLIACEVYGSND
-660 GFKTWKS
+660 GFKTWFRS
-667 AVYTECYIDGS
+667 VYANCSIDGS
-678 SSMYIKV
+678 GNNLKY
-685 LSGTRQ
+685 LAGTRE
-691 NDKWCRLSYILTI
+691 NNKWCTLSYTMTLDKLTS
-704 PTTFNGGSWGTY
+704 GSWGTY
-716 NEYRYGMGVYTTRHN
+716 NEYRYGVAVYATNNN
-731 TGHTISVR
+731 TSHTISVR

-759 SVENIYKDDTTLI
+759 SVENIYSANTTTI
-772 DGGKIY
+772 DGGKI
-778 TGSVKAKQI
+778 T
-787 DVNNVFAQDI
+787 
-797 KATGTITGGVFQS
+797 TGTITADKISVDDLSAITAKIGSWSITTNKIYAGDAETGTAVMQRPTVNTKWVFAAGGKDHTNYGDCPFRVDKEGNLYSTSGTIGGFTIGADYLRTKADSRGYKFGMSSNAQPTGICSYIGKEGTDYDYVYRLDWDGSVETSKLTAGGAVFGGGRVY
-810 PNFKETET
+810 FETTEKAYLTKGDSIPIVFSTGGYITGGGQTVAFFLPTRLIIGASKATLSFTSSEGIKVRQGGNYCYGSTAET
-818 NVFGVQLNLT
+818 NVRP
-828 TGDFLASKI
+828 
-837 TVKGTSNEG
+837 TS
-846 VQNNTTLTSSGVSV
+846 QSIS
-860 VGSSTQYS
+860 
-868 LIDSY
+868 
-873 GLKIMSS
+873 
-880 TSAAEKTYALRA
+880 
-892 TSNDFVVHNVP
+892 
-903 VYFNGT
+903 
-909 EPLLS
+909 
-914 SSANTNNHAY
+914 
-924 YMMQGAQNLENYR
+924 
-937 QCAVG
+937 
-942 VSESANFGMFDT
+942 
-954 RNSRWVFRNTAQ
+954 
-966 NETTICG
+966 
-973 DTINFE
+973 
-979 TYPSAT
+979 
-985 SNLHS
+985 
-990 KFKPYITIGDTITLH
+990 
-1005 HNLSGYITSSGT
+1005 LSG
-1017 DLLFFIPVSC
+1017 
-1027 YIAGATKA
+1027 
-1035 TLKFKLGTSE
+1035 E
-1045 GVKVR
+1045 
-1050 QRGNYIYGSNGNA
+1050 
-1063 YVNAT
+1063 
-1068 IKSQTTFINRYSGV
+1068 SGV
-1082 NVVLTMTSAT
+1082 NVQLVMPNTRNVS
-1092 NAINN
+1092 NN
-1097 EACGVQIAGSMTF
+1097 DACGVSLTGTLKLS
-1110 T
+1110 

>member
-1 MRTASTNFIAV
+1 MRTASTSFIAA

-46 SSDLTIGNAQSSSIT
+46 SNDLTIGNAQSSSIT
-61 FSIYE
+61 FFIYE
-66 DTVDLENREM
+66 DTIDLENREM

-118 SNMEMTYVSKLT
+118 SNMEMTYASKLT
-130 YPAKDINIVK
+130 YPNRDINIVK
-140 EICTQAGITFVESTM
+140 EICAQAGITFAESTM
-155 DNKTISIATAPKGYT
+155 DDKTISIATAPKGYT
-170 RREMLGYLSARQGK
+170 RREMLGYLAARQGK

-216 KFTTSKAFKV
+216 KFITSKAFKV

-239 KILTSGSGTMAINI
+239 KTLTSGSGTMAINI

-259 QTVLNAVYKK
+259 QAVLDAVYKK

-352 IANQVIATKISAE
+352 TANQVIATKISAE
-365 QADIKYATIESLN
+365 QADIKYATIANLN
-378 VLSGKFDTLS
+378 ALSGKFDTLN
-388 AKAITTDNLAAATA
+388 AKAITTDNIAAATA

-417 NIELTNIATAN
+417 NIELTNIDTAN
-428 VAKLFANVGLI
+428 VATLFANVGLI

-485 LNNLGELTSTAVD
+485 LNNLGELTSTTVD

-518 SITANELDVENIFAD
+518 SITANELDVANIFAD

-541 SQQAFINAISTNSVV
+541 SQSAFINAISTNSVV

-571 NLLLATKDFGKMST
+571 NLLLATKNFGNIST
-585 SNGDWDMSTDDDGFT
+585 SNGDWLMSTDDDGFT
-600 VASRTGNGSWI
+600 VASRTGNGNWNAI
-611 ELQTITTID
+611 RTITDVDATDNAQSDKQVVITI
-620 AKDNPQAGNTLVLA
+620 
-634 FDAKADDLETS
+634 DAKADDLETS
-645 PLNYTLALKVYGSND
+645 PANYLIACEVYGSND
-660 GFKTWKS
+660 GFKTWVRQIY
-667 AVYTECYIDGS
+667 ANCYIDGS
-678 SSMYIKV
+678 GNNLKY
-685 LSGTRQ
+685 LAGTRE
-691 NDKWCRLSYILTI
+691 NNKWCTLSYTMTLDKLTS
-704 PTTFNGGSWGTY
+704 GSWGTY
-716 NEYRYGMGVYTTRHN
+716 NEYRYGVAAYTTNKN

-759 SVENIYKDDTTLI
+759 SVENIYSANTTTI
-772 DGGKIY
+772 DGGKIT
-778 TGSVKAKQI
+778 TGSITADKISVDDLSAITAKIGSWSITTNKIYAGDAETGTAVMQRPT
-787 DVNNVFAQDI
+787 VNTKWVFAAGGKDHI
-797 KATGTITGGVFQS
+797 NYGDCPFRVDKEGNLYSTSGTIGGFTIGADYLRTKADSRGYKFGMSSNAQPTGICSYIGKEGTDYDYVYRLGWDGSVETSKLTAGGAVFGSGRVYFETTEKAYLTKGDSVPIVFSTGGYITGGGQTVGF
-810 PNFKETET
+810 
-818 NVFGVQLNLT
+818 
-828 TGDFLASKI
+828 FLPTRLIIGAS
-837 TVKGTSNEG
+837 
-846 VQNNTTLTSSGVSV
+846 
-860 VGSSTQYS
+860 
-868 LIDSY
+868 
-873 GLKIMSS
+873 
-880 TSAAEKTYALRA
+880 
-892 TSNDFVVHNVP
+892 
-903 VYFNGT
+903 
-909 EPLLS
+909 
-914 SSANTNNHAY
+914 
-924 YMMQGAQNLENYR
+924 
-937 QCAVG
+937 
-942 VSESANFGMFDT
+942 
-954 RNSRWVFRNTAQ
+954 
-966 NETTICG
+966 
-973 DTINFE
+973 
-979 TYPSAT
+979 
-985 SNLHS
+985 
-990 KFKPYITIGDTITLH
+990 
-1005 HNLSGYITSSGT
+1005 
-1017 DLLFFIPVSC
+1017 
-1027 YIAGATKA
+1027 KA
-1035 TLKFKLGTSE
+1035 TLSFTSSE
-1045 GVKVR
+1045 GIRVR
-1050 QRGNYIYGSNGNA
+1050 QGGKYCYGSTAEAN
-1063 YVNAT
+1063 VRP
-1068 IKSQTTFINRYSGV
+1068 ISQSISLSGEAGV
-1082 NVVLTMTSAT
+1082 NVQLIMSNST

-1097 EACGVQIAGSMTF
+1097 DACGVTLIGTLKLS
-1110 T
+1110 

>member
-1 MRTASTNFIAV
+1 MRTASTDFIAA

-66 DTVDLENREM
+66 DTIDLENREM

-101 ATAEEGKTSYT
+101 ATAKEGKTSYS

-118 SNMEMTYVSKLT
+118 SSMEMTYVSKLK
-130 YPAKDINIVK
+130 YPNKDINIVK

-155 DNKTISIATAPKGYT
+155 DDKTISIATAPKGYT

-226 EKIVCEVATDKDS
+226 EKIVCEVATDNDS
-239 KILTSGSGTMAINI
+239 KTLTSGSGTMAVNI

-259 QTVLNAVYKK
+259 QAVLDAVYKK

-285 WRLEVGDIVKVTSD
+285 WRLEVGDIVKVTSN

-352 IANQVIATKISAE
+352 TANQVIATKISAE
-365 QADIKYATIESLN
+365 QADIKYATIANLN
-378 VLSGKFDTLS
+378 ALSGKFDTLS
-388 AKAITTDNLAAATA
+388 AKAITTDNIAAVTA

-417 NIELTNIATAN
+417 NIKLTNIDTAN
-428 VAKLFANVGLI
+428 VATLFANVGLI

-556 VGIKNTVDNLSVGDR
+556 VGASKTADTAKKTADEIKKN
-571 NLLLATKDFGKMST
+571 
-585 SNGDWDMSTDDDGFT
+585 
-600 VASRTGNGSWI
+600 I
-611 ELQTITTID
+611 
-620 AKDNPQAGNTLVLA
+620 
-634 FDAKADDLETS
+634 
-645 PLNYTLALKVYGSND
+645 Y
-660 GFKTWKS
+660 
-667 AVYTECYIDGS
+667 
-678 SSMYIKV
+678 
-685 LSGTRQ
+685 
-691 NDKWCRLSYILTI
+691 
-704 PTTFNGGSWGTY
+704 
-716 NEYRYGMGVYTTRHN
+716 
-731 TGHTISVR
+731 
-739 KFKMSFG
+739 
-746 NVPSDWSPNPDDI
+746 SPN
-759 SVENIYKDDTTLI
+759 TTTI
-772 DGGKIY
+772 DGGKI
-778 TGSVKAKQI
+778 T
-787 DVNNVFAQDI
+787 
-797 KATGTITGGVFQS
+797 TGTITADKISVDDLSAITATIGSWSITTNKIYAGDAETGTAVMQRPTVNTKWVFAAGGKDHTNYGDCPFRVDKGGNLYSTSGTIGGFTIGADYLRTKADSRGYKFGMSSNAQPTGICSYIGKEGTDYDYVYRLGWDGSLETSKLTAGGAVFGSGRVYFEATEKAYLTKGDSIPIVFSTGGYITGGGQTVAFFLPTRLIIGAS
-810 PNFKETET
+810 KATLSFTSSEGIKVRQGGNYCYGSTAET
-818 NVFGVQLNLT
+818 NVRP
-828 TGDFLASKI
+828 
-837 TVKGTSNEG
+837 TS
-846 VQNNTTLTSSGVSV
+846 QSIS
-860 VGSSTQYS
+860 
-868 LIDSY
+868 
-873 GLKIMSS
+873 
-880 TSAAEKTYALRA
+880 
-892 TSNDFVVHNVP
+892 
-903 VYFNGT
+903 
-909 EPLLS
+909 
-914 SSANTNNHAY
+914 
-924 YMMQGAQNLENYR
+924 
-937 QCAVG
+937 
-942 VSESANFGMFDT
+942 
-954 RNSRWVFRNTAQ
+954 
-966 NETTICG
+966 
-973 DTINFE
+973 
-979 TYPSAT
+979 
-985 SNLHS
+985 
-990 KFKPYITIGDTITLH
+990 
-1005 HNLSGYITSSGT
+1005 LSG
-1017 DLLFFIPVSC
+1017 
-1027 YIAGATKA
+1027 
-1035 TLKFKLGTSE
+1035 E
-1045 GVKVR
+1045 
-1050 QRGNYIYGSNGNA
+1050 
-1063 YVNAT
+1063 
-1068 IKSQTTFINRYSGV
+1068 SGV
-1082 NVVLTMTSAT
+1082 NVQLVMPNTRNVT
-1092 NAINN
+1092 NND
-1097 EACGVQIAGSMTF
+1097 ACGVALTGTLKLS
-1110 T
+1110 

>member
-1 MRTASTNFIAV
+1 MRTASTDFIAA

-66 DTVDLENREM
+66 DTIDLENREM

-118 SNMEMTYVSKLT
+118 SSMEMTYVSKLK
-130 YPAKDINIVK
+130 YPNKDINIVK

-155 DNKTISIATAPKGYT
+155 DDKTISVATAPKGYT

-226 EKIVCEVATDKDS
+226 EKIVCEVATDNDS
-239 KILTSGSGTMAINI
+239 KTLTSGSGTMAVNI

-259 QTVLNAVYKK
+259 QAVLDAVYKK

-299 GVEYSA
+299 GVKYSA

-352 IANQVIATKISAE
+352 TANQVITTKISAE
-365 QADIKYATIESLN
+365 QADIKYATIANLN
-378 VLSGKFDTLS
+378 ALSGKFDTLS

-417 NIELTNIATAN
+417 NIELTNIDTAN
-428 VAKLFANVGLI
+428 VATLFAKVGLI

-485 LNNLGELTSTAVD
+485 LNNLGELTSTTVD

-541 SQQAFINAISTNSVV
+541 SQSAFINAISTNSVV

-571 NLLLATKDFGKMST
+571 NLLLATKNFGKIST
-585 SNGDWDMSTDDDGFT
+585 SNGDWLMSTDDDGFT
-600 VASRTGNGSWI
+600 VASRTGNGNWNAI
-611 ELQTITTID
+611 RTITDVDATDNAQSDKQVVITI
-620 AKDNPQAGNTLVLA
+620 
-634 FDAKADDLETS
+634 DAKADDLATT
-645 PLNYTLALKVYGSND
+645 PKNYLIACEVYGSND
-660 GFKTWKS
+660 GFKTWYR
-667 AVYTECYIDGS
+667 AVYTNCYIDGS
-678 SSMYIKV
+678 GNNLKY
-685 LSGTRQ
+685 LAGTRE
-691 NDKWCRLSYILTI
+691 NNKWCTLSYTMTLDKLTS
-704 PTTFNGGSWGTY
+704 GSWGTY
-716 NEYRYGMGVYTTRHN
+716 NEYRYGVAVYTTNNN
-731 TGHTISVR
+731 TSHTISVR

-746 NVPSDWSPNPDDI
+746 NVPSDWSPAPEDI
-759 SVENIYKDDTTLI
+759 SVENIYSANTTTI
-772 DGGKIY
+772 DGGKIT
-778 TGSVKAKQI
+778 TGSITADKISVDDLSAITATIGSWSITTNKIYAGDAETGTAVMQRPT
-787 DVNNVFAQDI
+787 VNTKWVFAAGGKDHTNYGDCPFRVDKEGNLYSTSGAI
-797 KATGTITGGVFQS
+797 GGFTIGADYLRTKADSRGYKFGMSSNAQPTGICSYIGKEGTDYDYVYRLGWDGSVETSKLTAGGAVFGSGRVYFETTEKAYLTKGDSIPIVFSTGGYITGGGQTVAFFLPTRLIIGASKATLSFTSSEGVRVRQGGKYCYGS
-810 PNFKETET
+810 TAET
-818 NVFGVQLNLT
+818 NVRP
-828 TGDFLASKI
+828 
-837 TVKGTSNEG
+837 TS
-846 VQNNTTLTSSGVSV
+846 QSIS
-860 VGSSTQYS
+860 
-868 LIDSY
+868 
-873 GLKIMSS
+873 
-880 TSAAEKTYALRA
+880 
-892 TSNDFVVHNVP
+892 
-903 VYFNGT
+903 
-909 EPLLS
+909 
-914 SSANTNNHAY
+914 
-924 YMMQGAQNLENYR
+924 
-937 QCAVG
+937 
-942 VSESANFGMFDT
+942 
-954 RNSRWVFRNTAQ
+954 
-966 NETTICG
+966 
-973 DTINFE
+973 
-979 TYPSAT
+979 
-985 SNLHS
+985 
-990 KFKPYITIGDTITLH
+990 
-1005 HNLSGYITSSGT
+1005 LSG
-1017 DLLFFIPVSC
+1017 
-1027 YIAGATKA
+1027 
-1035 TLKFKLGTSE
+1035 E
-1045 GVKVR
+1045 
-1050 QRGNYIYGSNGNA
+1050 
-1063 YVNAT
+1063 
-1068 IKSQTTFINRYSGV
+1068 SGV
-1082 NVVLTMTSAT
+1082 NVQLEMPNST

-1097 EACGVQIAGSMTF
+1097 DACGVTLIGTLKLS
-1110 T
+1110 

>member
-1 MRTASTNFIAV
+1 MRTASTDFIAA

-66 DTVDLENREM
+66 DTIDLENREM
-76 VLFEGLEVSEGNIE
+76 VLFEGLEVSEGKIE

-118 SNMEMTYVSKLT
+118 SSMEMTYVSKLK
-130 YPAKDINIVK
+130 YPNKDINIVK

-155 DNKTISIATAPKGYT
+155 GDKTISIATAPKGYT

-239 KILTSGSGTMAINI
+239 KTLTSGSGTMAINI

-259 QTVLNAVYKK
+259 QTVLDAVYKK

-343 MQRLTAELI
+343 MQRLTAELVV
-352 IANQVIATKISAE
+352 ANQVIATKISAE

-378 VLSGKFDTLS
+378 VLSGEFDTLS
-388 AKAITTDNLAAATA
+388 AKAITTDNLATATA

-556 VGIKNTVDNLSVGDR
+556 VGASKTADTAKKTADEIKKN
-571 NLLLATKDFGKMST
+571 
-585 SNGDWDMSTDDDGFT
+585 
-600 VASRTGNGSWI
+600 I
-611 ELQTITTID
+611 
-620 AKDNPQAGNTLVLA
+620 
-634 FDAKADDLETS
+634 
-645 PLNYTLALKVYGSND
+645 Y
-660 GFKTWKS
+660 
-667 AVYTECYIDGS
+667 
-678 SSMYIKV
+678 
-685 LSGTRQ
+685 
-691 NDKWCRLSYILTI
+691 
-704 PTTFNGGSWGTY
+704 
-716 NEYRYGMGVYTTRHN
+716 
-731 TGHTISVR
+731 
-739 KFKMSFG
+739 
-746 NVPSDWSPNPDDI
+746 SPN
-759 SVENIYKDDTTLI
+759 TTTI
-772 DGGKIY
+772 DGGKI
-778 TGSVKAKQI
+778 T
-787 DVNNVFAQDI
+787 
-797 KATGTITGGVFQS
+797 TGTITADKISVDDLSAITATIGSWSITTNKIYAGDAETGTAVMQRPTVNTKWVFAAGGKSHTNYGDCPYRVD
-810 PNFKETET
+810 KEGNLYSTSGAIGGFT
-818 NVFGVQLNLT
+818 IGADYLRTQADSRGYKFG
-828 TGDFLASKI
+828 
-837 TVKGTSNEG
+837 
-846 VQNNTTLTSSGVSV
+846 
-860 VGSSTQYS
+860 
-868 LIDSY
+868 
-873 GLKIMSS
+873 MSS
-880 TSAAEKTYALRA
+880 NAQPTGICSYIGKEGSDVDYVYALKWDGSVE
-892 TSNDFVVHNVP
+892 TSKLTAGGAIFGSGR
-903 VYFNGT
+903 VYFEAT
-909 EPLLS
+909 EK
-914 SSANTNNHAY
+914 AY
-924 YMMQGAQNLENYR
+924 LKKGDS
-937 QCAVG
+937 VPI
-942 VSESANFGMFDT
+942 
-954 RNSRWVFRNTAQ
+954 VFST
-966 NETTICG
+966 G
-973 DTINFE
+973 
-979 TYPSAT
+979 
-985 SNLHS
+985 
-990 KFKPYITIGDTITLH
+990 
-1005 HNLSGYITSSGT
+1005 GYITGGGKIVC
-1017 DLLFFIPVSC
+1017 FFLPTRLI
-1027 YIAGATKA
+1027 IGATKA
-1035 TLKFKLGTSE
+1035 TLSFTSSE
-1045 GVKVR
+1045 GIKVR
-1050 QRGNYIYGSNGNA
+1050 QAGKYCYGSTADTNVRPTSQSISVNGEAGIN
-1063 YVNAT
+1063 VQLTMSNAT
-1068 IKSQTTFINRYSGV
+1068 
-1082 NVVLTMTSAT
+1082 NV
-1092 NAINN
+1092 INN
-1097 EACGVQIAGSMTF
+1097 DACGVALTGTLKLS
-1110 T
+1110 

>member
-1 MRTASTNFIAV
+1 MRTASTNFIAA

-118 SNMEMTYVSKLT
+118 SSMEMTYVSKLK
-130 YPAKDINIVK
+130 YPNKDINIVK

-155 DNKTISIATAPKGYT
+155 DDKTISIATAPKGYT
-170 RREMLGYLSARQGK
+170 RREMLGYLAARQGK

-226 EKIVCEVATDKDS
+226 EKIVCEVATDNDS
-239 KILTSGSGTMAINI
+239 KTLTSGSGTMAINI

-259 QTVLNAVYKK
+259 QAVLDAVYKK

-352 IANQVIATKISAE
+352 TANQVIATKISAE
-365 QADIKYATIESLN
+365 QADIKYATIANLN
-378 VLSGKFDTLS
+378 ALSGKFDTLS

-417 NIELTNIATAN
+417 NIELTNIDTAN
-428 VAKLFANVGLI
+428 VATLFANVGLI

-454 SVEVNANKITAG
+454 SVEVNANKITTG

-485 LNNLGELTSTAVD
+485 LNNLGELTSTTVD

-518 SITANELDVENIFAD
+518 SITANELDVANIFAD

-541 SQQAFINAISTNSVV
+541 SQSAFINAISTNSVV
-556 VGIKNTVDNLSVGDR
+556 VGIKNTVDNMQVGGTNLIRRGYYLSSNSGVFIKYGENGWIDMTGTYTGNSANATFCNMRNITVTPNEYVLSVERTSGT
-571 NLLLATKDFGKMST
+571 NLAVNLSIY
-585 SNGDWDMSTDDDGFT
+585 S
-600 VASRTGNGSWI
+600 NGSW
-611 ELQTITTID
+611 
-620 AKDNPQAGNTLVLA
+620 KRNV
-634 FDAKADDLETS
+634 
-645 PLNYTLALKVYGSND
+645 
-660 GFKTWKS
+660 
-667 AVYTECYIDGS
+667 
-678 SSMYIKV
+678 
-685 LSGTRQ
+685 
-691 NDKWCRLSYILTI
+691 TI
-704 PTTFNGGSWGTY
+704 PTSESSVVITIAEDETLGYLSISVTKGTTY
-716 NEYRYGMGVYTTRHN
+716 NLKYR
-731 TGHTISVR
+731 
-739 KFKMSFG
+739 FKLEKG
-746 NVPSDWSPNPDDI
+746 NVKTDWSPNPDDI
-759 SVENIYKDDTTLI
+759 SVENIYSANTTTI
-772 DGGKIY
+772 DGGKI
-778 TGSVKAKQI
+778 T
-787 DVNNVFAQDI
+787 
-797 KATGTITGGVFQS
+797 TGTITADKISVDDLSAITATIGSWSITTNKIYAGDAETGTAVMQRPTVNTKWVFAAGGKDHTNYGDCPFRVDKEGNLYSTSGTIGGFTIGADYLKTKADSRGYKFGMSSNAHPTGTCSYIGKEGTDYDYVYRLGWDGSVETSNLTAGGAVFGSGRVYFEATEKAYLTKGDSVPIVFSTGGYITGGGQTVAFFLPTRLIIGAS
-810 PNFKETET
+810 KATLSFTSSEGIKVRQGGNYCYGSTAET
-818 NVFGVQLNLT
+818 NVRP
-828 TGDFLASKI
+828 
-837 TVKGTSNEG
+837 TS
-846 VQNNTTLTSSGVSV
+846 QSIS
-860 VGSSTQYS
+860 
-868 LIDSY
+868 
-873 GLKIMSS
+873 
-880 TSAAEKTYALRA
+880 
-892 TSNDFVVHNVP
+892 
-903 VYFNGT
+903 
-909 EPLLS
+909 
-914 SSANTNNHAY
+914 
-924 YMMQGAQNLENYR
+924 
-937 QCAVG
+937 
-942 VSESANFGMFDT
+942 
-954 RNSRWVFRNTAQ
+954 
-966 NETTICG
+966 
-973 DTINFE
+973 
-979 TYPSAT
+979 
-985 SNLHS
+985 
-990 KFKPYITIGDTITLH
+990 
-1005 HNLSGYITSSGT
+1005 LSG
-1017 DLLFFIPVSC
+1017 
-1027 YIAGATKA
+1027 GA
-1035 TLKFKLGTSE
+1035 
-1045 GVKVR
+1045 
-1050 QRGNYIYGSNGNA
+1050 
-1063 YVNAT
+1063 
-1068 IKSQTTFINRYSGV
+1068 GV
-1082 NVVLTMTSAT
+1082 NVQLVMPNTRNVT
-1092 NAINN
+1092 NND
-1097 EACGVQIAGSMTF
+1097 ACGVALIGTLKLS
-1110 T
+1110 

>member
-1 MRTASTNFIAV
+1 MRTASTDFIAA

-66 DTVDLENREM
+66 DTIDLENREM

-118 SNMEMTYVSKLT
+118 SSMEMTYVSKLK
-130 YPAKDINIVK
+130 YPNKDINIVK

-155 DNKTISIATAPKGYT
+155 DDKTISIATAPKGYT

-184 NAVINSQGQLEFR
+184 NAVINSQGQLEFQ

-226 EKIVCEVATDKDS
+226 EKIVCEVATDNDS
-239 KILTSGSGTMAINI
+239 KTLTSGSGTMAVNI

-259 QTVLNAVYKK
+259 QAVLDAVYKK

-285 WRLEVGDIVKVTSD
+285 WRLEVGDIIKVTSD

-352 IANQVIATKISAE
+352 TANQVIATKISAE
-365 QADIKYATIESLN
+365 QADIKYATIANLN
-378 VLSGKFDTLS
+378 ALSGKFDTLS

-417 NIELTNIATAN
+417 NIELTNIDTAN
-428 VAKLFANVGLI
+428 VATLFANVGLI

-485 LNNLGELTSTAVD
+485 LNNLGELTSTTVD

-541 SQQAFINAISTNSVV
+541 SQSAFINAISTNSVV

-571 NLLLATKDFGKMST
+571 NLLLATKNFGNIST
-585 SNGDWDMSTDDDGFT
+585 SNGDWLMSTDDDGFT
-600 VASRTGNGSWI
+600 VASRTGNGKWNAI
-611 ELQTITTID
+611 QTITTIN
-620 AKDNPQAGNTLVLA
+620 AQDNPQSDKTFILA
-634 FDAKADDLETS
+634 VDVYADDLATS
-645 PLNYTLALKVYGSND
+645 PKNYVIAFEVYGSNNN
-660 GFKTWKS
+660 FVSWMRT
-667 AVYTECYIDGS
+667 VYTTVYLDGS
-678 SSMYIKV
+678 GGTYIKV

-691 NDKWCRLSYILTI
+691 NNKWCRLYFTI
-704 PTTFNGGSWGTY
+704 TPTSLASGAWGTY
-716 NEYRYGMGVYTTRHN
+716 SAYRYGMAMYTTSNN
-731 TGHTISVR
+731 TGHTIRVR
-739 KFKMSFG
+739 KFKMAYG

-759 SVENIYKDDTTLI
+759 SVENIYSANTTTI
-772 DGGKIY
+772 DGGKIT
-778 TGSVKAKQI
+778 TGSITADKISVDDLSAITATIGSWSITTNKIYAGDAETGTAVMQRPT
-787 DVNNVFAQDI
+787 VNTKWVFAAGGKDHTNYGDCPFRVDKEGNLYSTSGTI
-797 KATGTITGGVFQS
+797 GGFTIGADYLRTKADSRGYKFGMSSNAHPTGICSYIGKEGTDYDYVYRLGWDGSVGTSKLTAGGAVFGGGRVYFETTEKAYLTKGDSVPIVFSTGGYITGGGQTVVF
-810 PNFKETET
+810 
-818 NVFGVQLNLT
+818 
-828 TGDFLASKI
+828 FLPTRLIIGAS
-837 TVKGTSNEG
+837 
-846 VQNNTTLTSSGVSV
+846 
-860 VGSSTQYS
+860 
-868 LIDSY
+868 
-873 GLKIMSS
+873 
-880 TSAAEKTYALRA
+880 
-892 TSNDFVVHNVP
+892 
-903 VYFNGT
+903 
-909 EPLLS
+909 
-914 SSANTNNHAY
+914 
-924 YMMQGAQNLENYR
+924 
-937 QCAVG
+937 
-942 VSESANFGMFDT
+942 
-954 RNSRWVFRNTAQ
+954 
-966 NETTICG
+966 
-973 DTINFE
+973 
-979 TYPSAT
+979 
-985 SNLHS
+985 
-990 KFKPYITIGDTITLH
+990 
-1005 HNLSGYITSSGT
+1005 
-1017 DLLFFIPVSC
+1017 
-1027 YIAGATKA
+1027 KA
-1035 TLKFKLGTSE
+1035 TLSFTSSE
-1045 GVKVR
+1045 GIKVR
-1050 QRGNYIYGSNGNA
+1050 QAGKYCYGSTADTNVRPTSQSISVNGEAGIN
-1063 YVNAT
+1063 VQLTMSNAT
-1068 IKSQTTFINRYSGV
+1068 
-1082 NVVLTMTSAT
+1082 NV
-1092 NAINN
+1092 INN
-1097 EACGVQIAGSMTF
+1097 DACGVSLTGTLKLS
-1110 T
+1110 

>member
-46 SSDLTIGNAQSSSIT
+46 SSDLTIGNAQSASIT

-66 DTVDLENREM
+66 DTIDLENREM

-155 DNKTISIATAPKGYT
+155 DDKTISIATAPKGYT

-239 KILTSGSGTMAINI
+239 KTLTSGSGTMAINI

-259 QTVLNAVYKK
+259 QTVLDAVYKK

-343 MQRLTAELI
+343 MQRLTAELV

-365 QADIKYATIESLN
+365 QADLKYATIESLN

-388 AKAITTDNLAAATA
+388 AKAITTDNIAAATA

-417 NIELTNIATAN
+417 NIELTNIDTAN
-428 VAKLFANVGLI
+428 VATLFANVGLI

-477 SESGLLYA
+477 SKSGLLYA
-485 LNNLGELTSTAVD
+485 LNNLGELTSATVD

-507 RTINADKIVAN
+507 HTINADKIVAN
-518 SITANELDVENIFAD
+518 SITTNELDVENIFAN

-556 VGIKNTVDNLSVGDR
+556 VGASKTANTAKQTADEIKKN
-571 NLLLATKDFGKMST
+571 
-585 SNGDWDMSTDDDGFT
+585 
-600 VASRTGNGSWI
+600 I
-611 ELQTITTID
+611 
-620 AKDNPQAGNTLVLA
+620 
-634 FDAKADDLETS
+634 
-645 PLNYTLALKVYGSND
+645 Y
-660 GFKTWKS
+660 
-667 AVYTECYIDGS
+667 
-678 SSMYIKV
+678 
-685 LSGTRQ
+685 
-691 NDKWCRLSYILTI
+691 
-704 PTTFNGGSWGTY
+704 
-716 NEYRYGMGVYTTRHN
+716 
-731 TGHTISVR
+731 
-739 KFKMSFG
+739 
-746 NVPSDWSPNPDDI
+746 SPN
-759 SVENIYKDDTTLI
+759 TTTI
-772 DGGKIY
+772 DGGKITTATITADKISVDDLSAITATIGSWSITTNKIY
-778 TGSVKAKQI
+778 AGDAETGTAVMQRPTTNTKWVFAAGGKSHTNYGDCPFRVDKEGSLYSTSGTIGGFTIGADYLRTQADSRGYKFGMSSNAQPAGICSYIGKEGTDYDYVYRLGWDGSVETSKLTAGGAVFGSGRVYFEATEKAYLTKGDSVPI
-787 DVNNVFAQDI
+787 IFS
-797 KATGTITGGVFQS
+797 TGGYITGGGKVVCF
-810 PNFKETET
+810 
-818 NVFGVQLNLT
+818 
-828 TGDFLASKI
+828 FLP
-837 TVKGTSNEG
+837 TR
-846 VQNNTTLTSSGVSV
+846 
-860 VGSSTQYS
+860 
-868 LIDSY
+868 LI
-873 GLKIMSS
+873 I
-880 TSAAEKTYALRA
+880 
-892 TSNDFVVHNVP
+892 
-903 VYFNGT
+903 
-909 EPLLS
+909 
-914 SSANTNNHAY
+914 
-924 YMMQGAQNLENYR
+924 
-937 QCAVG
+937 
-942 VSESANFGMFDT
+942 
-954 RNSRWVFRNTAQ
+954 
-966 NETTICG
+966 
-973 DTINFE
+973 
-979 TYPSAT
+979 
-985 SNLHS
+985 
-990 KFKPYITIGDTITLH
+990 
-1005 HNLSGYITSSGT
+1005 
-1017 DLLFFIPVSC
+1017 
-1027 YIAGATKA
+1027 GATKA
-1035 TLKFKLGTSE
+1035 TLSFTSSE
-1045 GVKVR
+1045 GIKVR
-1050 QRGNYIYGSNGNA
+1050 QGGKYCYGSTADTNVRPTSQSISVNGEAGIN
-1063 YVNAT
+1063 VQLTMSNAT
-1068 IKSQTTFINRYSGV
+1068 
-1082 NVVLTMTSAT
+1082 NV
-1092 NAINN
+1092 INN
-1097 EACGVQIAGSMTF
+1097 DACGVALTGTLKLS
-1110 T
+1110 

>member
-1 MRTASTNFIAV
+1 MRTASTDFIAA

-66 DTVDLENREM
+66 DTIDLENREM

-118 SNMEMTYVSKLT
+118 SGMEMTYVSKLK
-130 YPAKDINIVK
+130 YPNKDINIVK

-155 DNKTISIATAPKGYT
+155 DDKTISIATAPKGYT

-226 EKIVCEVATDKDS
+226 EKIVCEVATDNDS
-239 KILTSGSGTMAINI
+239 KTLTSGSGTMAINI

-259 QTVLNAVYKK
+259 QAVLDAVYKK

-352 IANQVIATKISAE
+352 TANQVIATKISAE
-365 QADIKYATIESLN
+365 QADIKYATIANLN
-378 VLSGKFDTLS
+378 ALSGKFDTLS

-417 NIELTNIATAN
+417 NIELTNIDTAN
-428 VAKLFANVGLI
+428 VATLFANVGLI

-485 LNNLGELTSTAVD
+485 LNNLGELTSTTVD

-541 SQQAFINAISTNSVV
+541 SQSAFINAISTNSVV

-571 NLLLATKDFGKMST
+571 NLLLATKNFGKIST
-585 SNGDWDMSTDDDGFT
+585 SNGDWLMSTDDDGFT
-600 VASRTGNGSWI
+600 VASRTGNGNWNAI
-611 ELQTITTID
+611 RTITDVDATDNAQSDKQVVITI
-620 AKDNPQAGNTLVLA
+620 
-634 FDAKADDLETS
+634 DAKADDLATT
-645 PLNYTLALKVYGSND
+645 PKNYLIACEVYGSND
-660 GFKTWKS
+660 GFKTWYR
-667 AVYTECYIDGS
+667 AVYTNCYIDGS
-678 SSMYIKV
+678 GNNLKY
-685 LSGTRQ
+685 LAGTRE
-691 NDKWCRLSYILTI
+691 NNKWCTLSYTMTLDKLTS
-704 PTTFNGGSWGTY
+704 GSWGTY
-716 NEYRYGMGVYTTRHN
+716 NEYRYGVAVYTTNNN
-731 TGHTISVR
+731 TSHTISVR

-746 NVPSDWSPNPDDI
+746 NVPSDWSPAPEDI
-759 SVENIYKDDTTLI
+759 SVENIYSANTTTI
-772 DGGKIY
+772 DGGKIT
-778 TGSVKAKQI
+778 TGSITADKISVDDLSAITATIGSWSITTNKIYAGDAETGTAVMQRPT
-787 DVNNVFAQDI
+787 VNTKWVFAAGGKDHTNYGDCPFRVDKEGNLYSTSGTI
-797 KATGTITGGVFQS
+797 GGFTIGADYLRTKADSRGYKFGMSSNAQPTGICSYIGKEGTDYDYVYRLGWDGSVETSKLTASGAVFGSGRVYFETTEKAYLTKGDSIPIVFSTGGYITGGGQTVAFFLPTRLIIGASKATLSFTSSEGVRVRQGGKYCYGS
-810 PNFKETET
+810 TAET
-818 NVFGVQLNLT
+818 NVRP
-828 TGDFLASKI
+828 
-837 TVKGTSNEG
+837 TS
-846 VQNNTTLTSSGVSV
+846 QSIS
-860 VGSSTQYS
+860 
-868 LIDSY
+868 
-873 GLKIMSS
+873 
-880 TSAAEKTYALRA
+880 
-892 TSNDFVVHNVP
+892 
-903 VYFNGT
+903 
-909 EPLLS
+909 
-914 SSANTNNHAY
+914 
-924 YMMQGAQNLENYR
+924 
-937 QCAVG
+937 
-942 VSESANFGMFDT
+942 
-954 RNSRWVFRNTAQ
+954 
-966 NETTICG
+966 
-973 DTINFE
+973 
-979 TYPSAT
+979 
-985 SNLHS
+985 
-990 KFKPYITIGDTITLH
+990 
-1005 HNLSGYITSSGT
+1005 LSG
-1017 DLLFFIPVSC
+1017 
-1027 YIAGATKA
+1027 
-1035 TLKFKLGTSE
+1035 E
-1045 GVKVR
+1045 
-1050 QRGNYIYGSNGNA
+1050 
-1063 YVNAT
+1063 
-1068 IKSQTTFINRYSGV
+1068 SGV
-1082 NVVLTMTSAT
+1082 NVQLEMPNST

-1097 EACGVQIAGSMTF
+1097 DACGVTLIGTLKLS
-1110 T
+1110 

>member
-1 MRTASTNFIAV
+1 MRTASTDFIAA

-31 TVPLTDLKVTASENG
+31 TIPLTDLKVTASENG

-66 DTVDLENREM
+66 DTIDLENREM

-118 SNMEMTYVSKLT
+118 SSMEMTYVSKLK
-130 YPAKDINIVK
+130 YPNKDINIVK

-155 DNKTISIATAPKGYT
+155 DDKTISIATAPKGYT

-197 WYKDADYT
+197 WYKVADYT

-226 EKIVCEVATDKDS
+226 EKIVCEVATDNDS
-239 KILTSGSGTMAINI
+239 KTLTSGSGTMAINI

-259 QTVLNAVYKK
+259 QAVLDAVYKK

-299 GVEYSA
+299 GVKYSA

-352 IANQVIATKISAE
+352 TANQVIATKISAE
-365 QADIKYATIESLN
+365 QADIKYATIANLN
-378 VLSGKFDTLS
+378 ALSGKFDTLS

-417 NIELTNIATAN
+417 NIELTNIDTAN
-428 VAKLFANVGLI
+428 VATLFANVGLI

-485 LNNLGELTSTAVD
+485 LNNLGELTSTTVD

-541 SQQAFINAISTNSVV
+541 SQTAFINAISTNSVV

-571 NLLLATKDFGKMST
+571 NLLLATKNFGNIST
-585 SNGDWDMSTDDDGFT
+585 SNGDWSMSTDDDGFT
-600 VASRTGNGSWI
+600 VASRTGNGNWNAI
-611 ELQTITTID
+611 RTITDVDATDNAQSDKQVVITI
-620 AKDNPQAGNTLVLA
+620 
-634 FDAKADDLETS
+634 DAKADDLATT
-645 PLNYTLALKVYGSND
+645 PKNYLIACEVYGSND
-660 GFKTWKS
+660 GFKTWYR
-667 AVYTECYIDGS
+667 AIYTNCYIDGS
-678 SSMYIKV
+678 GNNLKY
-685 LSGTRQ
+685 LAGTRE
-691 NDKWCRLSYILTI
+691 NNKWCTLSFTMTLDKLTS
-704 PTTFNGGSWGTY
+704 GSWGTY
-716 NEYRYGMGVYTTRHN
+716 NEYRYGVAVYTTNNN
-731 TGHTISVR
+731 TSHTISVR

-746 NVPSDWSPNPDDI
+746 NVLSDWSPAPEDI
-759 SVENIYKDDTTLI
+759 SVENIYSANTTTI
-772 DGGKIY
+772 DGGKI
-778 TGSVKAKQI
+778 T
-787 DVNNVFAQDI
+787 
-797 KATGTITGGVFQS
+797 TGTITADKISVDDLSAITATIGSWSITTNKIYAGDAETGTAVMQRPTVNTKWVFAAGGKSHTNYGDCPFRVDKEGNLYSTSGTVGGFTIGADYLRTKADSRGYKFEMSSNAQPTGICSYIGKEGTDYDYVYRLGWDGSLETSKLTAGGAVFGSGRVYFEATEKAYLTKGDSIPIVFSTGGYITGGGQTVAFFLPTRLIIGAS
-810 PNFKETET
+810 KATLSFTSSEGVRVRQGGKYCYGSTAET
-818 NVFGVQLNLT
+818 NVRPISQ
-828 TGDFLASKI
+828 SI
-837 TVKGTSNEG
+837 S
-846 VQNNTTLTSSGVSV
+846 
-860 VGSSTQYS
+860 
-868 LIDSY
+868 
-873 GLKIMSS
+873 
-880 TSAAEKTYALRA
+880 
-892 TSNDFVVHNVP
+892 
-903 VYFNGT
+903 
-909 EPLLS
+909 
-914 SSANTNNHAY
+914 
-924 YMMQGAQNLENYR
+924 
-937 QCAVG
+937 
-942 VSESANFGMFDT
+942 
-954 RNSRWVFRNTAQ
+954 
-966 NETTICG
+966 
-973 DTINFE
+973 
-979 TYPSAT
+979 
-985 SNLHS
+985 
-990 KFKPYITIGDTITLH
+990 
-1005 HNLSGYITSSGT
+1005 LSG
-1017 DLLFFIPVSC
+1017 
-1027 YIAGATKA
+1027 
-1035 TLKFKLGTSE
+1035 E
-1045 GVKVR
+1045 
-1050 QRGNYIYGSNGNA
+1050 
-1063 YVNAT
+1063 
-1068 IKSQTTFINRYSGV
+1068 SGV
-1082 NVVLTMTSAT
+1082 NVQLVMSNST

-1097 EACGVQIAGSMTF
+1097 DACGVSLIGTLKLS
-1110 T
+1110 

>member
-1 MRTASTNFIAV
+1 MRTASTDFIAA

-66 DTVDLENREM
+66 DTIDLENREM

-118 SNMEMTYVSKLT
+118 SSMEMTYVSKLK
-130 YPAKDINIVK
+130 YPSKDINIVK

-155 DNKTISIATAPKGYT
+155 DDKTISIATAPKGYT

-226 EKIVCEVATDKDS
+226 EKIVCEVATDNDS
-239 KILTSGSGTMAINI
+239 KTLTSGSGTMAVNI

-259 QTVLNAVYKK
+259 QAVLDAVYKK

-285 WRLEVGDIVKVTSD
+285 WRLEVGDIVKVTSN

-352 IANQVIATKISAE
+352 TANQVIATKISAE
-365 QADIKYATIESLN
+365 QADIKYATIANLN
-378 VLSGKFDTLS
+378 ALSGKFDTLS
-388 AKAITTDNLAAATA
+388 AKAITTDNIAAATA

-417 NIELTNIATAN
+417 NIKLTNIDTAN
-428 VAKLFANVGLI
+428 VATLFANVGLI

-485 LNNLGELTSTAVD
+485 LNNLGELTSTTVD

-541 SQQAFINAISTNSVV
+541 SQSAFINAISTNSVV

-571 NLLLATKDFGKMST
+571 NLLLATKNFGNIST
-585 SNGDWDMSTDDDGFT
+585 SNGDWSMSTDDDGFT
-600 VASRTGNGSWI
+600 VASRTGNGNWNAI
-611 ELQTITTID
+611 RTITDVDATDNAQSDKQVVITI
-620 AKDNPQAGNTLVLA
+620 
-634 FDAKADDLETS
+634 DAKADDLATT
-645 PLNYTLALKVYGSND
+645 PKNYLIACEVYGSND
-660 GFKTWKS
+660 GFKTWYR
-667 AVYTECYIDGS
+667 AIYTNCYIDGS
-678 SSMYIKV
+678 GNNLKY
-685 LSGTRQ
+685 LAGTRE
-691 NDKWCRLSYILTI
+691 NNKWCTLSYTMTLDKLTS
-704 PTTFNGGSWGTY
+704 GSWGTY
-716 NEYRYGMGVYTTRHN
+716 NEYRYGVAVYTTNNN
-731 TGHTISVR
+731 TSHTISVR

-759 SVENIYKDDTTLI
+759 SVENIYSANTTTI
-772 DGGKIY
+772 DGGKIT
-778 TGSVKAKQI
+778 TGSITADKISVDDLSAITAKIGSWSITTNKIYAGDAETGTAVMQRPT
-787 DVNNVFAQDI
+787 VNTKWVFATGGKDHTNYGDCPFRVDKEGNLYSTSGTI
-797 KATGTITGGVFQS
+797 GGFTIGADYLRTKADSRGYKFGMSSNAQPIGICSYIGKEGTDYDYVYRLGWDGSVETSKLTAGGAVFGSGRVYFEATEKAYLTKGDSIPIVFSTGGYITGGGQTVTFFLPTRLIIGASKATLSFTSSEGIKVRQGGNYCYGS
-810 PNFKETET
+810 TAET
-818 NVFGVQLNLT
+818 NVRP
-828 TGDFLASKI
+828 
-837 TVKGTSNEG
+837 TS
-846 VQNNTTLTSSGVSV
+846 QSIS
-860 VGSSTQYS
+860 
-868 LIDSY
+868 
-873 GLKIMSS
+873 
-880 TSAAEKTYALRA
+880 
-892 TSNDFVVHNVP
+892 
-903 VYFNGT
+903 
-909 EPLLS
+909 
-914 SSANTNNHAY
+914 
-924 YMMQGAQNLENYR
+924 
-937 QCAVG
+937 
-942 VSESANFGMFDT
+942 
-954 RNSRWVFRNTAQ
+954 
-966 NETTICG
+966 
-973 DTINFE
+973 
-979 TYPSAT
+979 
-985 SNLHS
+985 
-990 KFKPYITIGDTITLH
+990 
-1005 HNLSGYITSSGT
+1005 LSG
-1017 DLLFFIPVSC
+1017 
-1027 YIAGATKA
+1027 
-1035 TLKFKLGTSE
+1035 E
-1045 GVKVR
+1045 
-1050 QRGNYIYGSNGNA
+1050 
-1063 YVNAT
+1063 
-1068 IKSQTTFINRYSGV
+1068 SGV
-1082 NVVLTMTSAT
+1082 NVQLVMPNTRNVT
-1092 NAINN
+1092 NND
-1097 EACGVQIAGSMTF
+1097 ACGVSLIGTLKLS
-1110 T
+1110 

>member
-1 MRTASTNFIAV
+1 MRTASTDFIAA

-66 DTVDLENREM
+66 DTIDLENREM

-118 SNMEMTYVSKLT
+118 SGMEMTYVSKLK
-130 YPAKDINIVK
+130 YPNKDINIVK

-155 DNKTISIATAPKGYT
+155 DDKTISIATAPKGYT

-226 EKIVCEVATDKDS
+226 EKIVCEVATDNDS
-239 KILTSGSGTMAINI
+239 KTLTSGSGTMAINI

-259 QTVLNAVYKK
+259 QAVLDAVYKK

-352 IANQVIATKISAE
+352 TANQVITTKISAE
-365 QADIKYATIESLN
+365 QADIKYATIANLN
-378 VLSGKFDTLS
+378 ALSGKFDTLS
-388 AKAITTDNLAAATA
+388 AKAITTDNIAAATA

-417 NIELTNIATAN
+417 NIELTNINTAN
-428 VAKLFANVGLI
+428 VATLFANVGLI

-485 LNNLGELTSTAVD
+485 LNNLGELTSTTVD

-541 SQQAFINAISTNSVV
+541 SQSAFINAISTNSVV

-571 NLLLATKDFGKMST
+571 NLLLATKNFGNIST
-585 SNGDWDMSTDDDGFT
+585 SNGDWLMSTDDDGFT
-600 VASRTGNGSWI
+600 VASRTGNGNWNAI
-611 ELQTITTID
+611 RTITDVD
-620 AKDNPQAGNTLVLA
+620 ATDNAQSDKQVVISL
-634 FDAKADDLETS
+634 DAKADDLAAS
-645 PLNYTLALKVYGSND
+645 PKNYLIACEVYGSND
-660 GFKTWKS
+660 GFKTWFR
-667 AVYTECYIDGS
+667 AVYTNCYIDGS
-678 SSMYIKV
+678 GNNLKY
-685 LSGTRQ
+685 LAGTRE
-691 NDKWCRLSYILTI
+691 NNKWCTLSYTMTLDKLTS
-704 PTTFNGGSWGTY
+704 GSWGTY
-716 NEYRYGMGVYTTRHN
+716 NEYRYGVAVYTTNNN
-731 TGHTISVR
+731 TSHTISVR

-759 SVENIYKDDTTLI
+759 SVENIYSANTTTI
-772 DGGKIY
+772 DGGKIT
-778 TGSVKAKQI
+778 TGSITADKISVDDLSAITAKIGSWSITTNKIYAGDAETGTAVMQRPT
-787 DVNNVFAQDI
+787 VNTKWVFAAGGKDHTNYGDCPFRVDKEGSLYSTSGTI
-797 KATGTITGGVFQS
+797 GGFTIGADYLRTKADSRGYKFEMSSNAQPTGICSYIGKEGTDYDYVYRLGWDGSVETSKLTAGEAVFGSGRVYFEATEKAYLTKGDSIPIVFSTGGYITGGGQTVAFFLPTRLIIGASKATLSFTSSEGIKVRQGGNYCYGS
-810 PNFKETET
+810 TAET
-818 NVFGVQLNLT
+818 NVRP
-828 TGDFLASKI
+828 
-837 TVKGTSNEG
+837 TS
-846 VQNNTTLTSSGVSV
+846 QSIS
-860 VGSSTQYS
+860 
-868 LIDSY
+868 
-873 GLKIMSS
+873 
-880 TSAAEKTYALRA
+880 
-892 TSNDFVVHNVP
+892 
-903 VYFNGT
+903 
-909 EPLLS
+909 
-914 SSANTNNHAY
+914 
-924 YMMQGAQNLENYR
+924 
-937 QCAVG
+937 
-942 VSESANFGMFDT
+942 
-954 RNSRWVFRNTAQ
+954 
-966 NETTICG
+966 
-973 DTINFE
+973 
-979 TYPSAT
+979 
-985 SNLHS
+985 
-990 KFKPYITIGDTITLH
+990 
-1005 HNLSGYITSSGT
+1005 LSG
-1017 DLLFFIPVSC
+1017 
-1027 YIAGATKA
+1027 
-1035 TLKFKLGTSE
+1035 E
-1045 GVKVR
+1045 
-1050 QRGNYIYGSNGNA
+1050 
-1063 YVNAT
+1063 
-1068 IKSQTTFINRYSGV
+1068 SGV
-1082 NVVLTMTSAT
+1082 NVQLVMPNTRNVT
-1092 NAINN
+1092 NND
-1097 EACGVQIAGSMTF
+1097 ACGVSLTGTLKLS
-1110 T
+1110 

>member
-1 MRTASTNFIAV
+1 MRTASTDFIAA

-66 DTVDLENREM
+66 DMIALENREM

-118 SNMEMTYVSKLT
+118 SSMEMTYVSKLT
-130 YPAKDINIVK
+130 YPNRDINIVK

-155 DNKTISIATAPKGYT
+155 DDKTISIATAPKGYT

-226 EKIVCEVATDKDS
+226 EKIVCEVATDNDS
-239 KILTSGSGTMAINI
+239 KTLTSGSGTMAINI

-259 QTVLNAVYKK
+259 QAVLDAVYKK

-352 IANQVIATKISAE
+352 TANQVIATKISAE
-365 QADIKYATIESLN
+365 QADIKYATIANLN
-378 VLSGKFDTLS
+378 ALSGKFDTLS

-417 NIELTNIATAN
+417 NIELTNIDTAN
-428 VAKLFANVGLI
+428 VATLFANVGLI

-485 LNNLGELTSTAVD
+485 LNNLGELTSTTVD

-541 SQQAFINAISTNSVV
+541 SQSAFINAISTNSVV

-571 NLLLATKDFGKMST
+571 NLLLATKNFGKIST
-585 SNGDWDMSTDDDGFT
+585 SNGDWLMSTDDDGFT
-600 VASRTGNGSWI
+600 VASRTGNGNWNAI
-611 ELQTITTID
+611 RTITDVDATDNAQSDKQVVITI
-620 AKDNPQAGNTLVLA
+620 
-634 FDAKADDLETS
+634 DAKADDLATT
-645 PLNYTLALKVYGSND
+645 PKNYLIACEVYGSND
-660 GFKTWKS
+660 GFKTWYR
-667 AVYTECYIDGS
+667 AVYTNCYIDGS
-678 SSMYIKV
+678 GNNLKY
-685 LSGTRQ
+685 LAGTRE
-691 NDKWCRLSYILTI
+691 NNKWCTLSYTMTLDKLTS
-704 PTTFNGGSWGTY
+704 GSWGTY
-716 NEYRYGMGVYTTRHN
+716 NEYRYGVAVYTTNNN
-731 TGHTISVR
+731 TSHTISVR

-746 NVPSDWSPNPDDI
+746 NVPSDWSPAPEDI
-759 SVENIYKDDTTLI
+759 SVENIYSANTTTI
-772 DGGKIY
+772 DGGKIT
-778 TGSVKAKQI
+778 TGSITADKISVDDLSAITATIGSWSITTNKIYAGDAETGTAVMQRPT
-787 DVNNVFAQDI
+787 VNTKWVFA
-797 KATGTITGGVFQS
+797 AGG
-810 PNFKETET
+810 KDH
-818 NVFGVQLNLT
+818 G
-828 TGDFLASKI
+828 KI
-837 TVKGTSNEG
+837 R
-846 VQNNTTLTSSGVSV
+846 QNCPCIG
-860 VGSSTQYS
+860 
-868 LIDSY
+868 
-873 GLKIMSS
+873 
-880 TSAAEKTYALRA
+880 R
-892 TSNDFVVHNVP
+892 
-903 VYFNGT
+903 
-909 EPLLS
+909 
-914 SSANTNNHAY
+914 
-924 YMMQGAQNLENYR
+924 
-937 QCAVG
+937 
-942 VSESANFGMFDT
+942 
-954 RNSRWVFRNTAQ
+954 
-966 NETTICG
+966 
-973 DTINFE
+973 
-979 TYPSAT
+979 
-985 SNLHS
+985 
-990 KFKPYITIGDTITLH
+990 KP
-1005 HNLSGYITSSGT
+1005 
-1017 DLLFFIPVSC
+1017 
-1027 YIAGATKA
+1027 
-1035 TLKFKLGTSE
+1035 
-1045 GVKVR
+1045 
-1050 QRGNYIYGSNGNA
+1050 
-1063 YVNAT
+1063 
-1068 IKSQTTFINRYSGV
+1068 RYSR
-1082 NVVLTMTSAT
+1082 
-1092 NAINN
+1092 
-1097 EACGVQIAGSMTF
+1097 
-1110 T
+1110 

>member
-1 MRTASTNFIAV
+1 MRTASTGFIAA

-66 DTVDLENREM
+66 DTIDLENREM

-118 SNMEMTYVSKLT
+118 SSMEMTYVSKLT

-155 DNKTISIATAPKGYT
+155 DDKTISIATAPKGYT
-170 RREMLGYLSARQGK
+170 RREMLGYLAARQGK

-226 EKIVCEVATDKDS
+226 EKIVCEVATDNDS
-239 KILTSGSGTMAINI
+239 KTLTSGSGTMAINI

-285 WRLEVGDIVKVTSD
+285 WRLEVGDIVKVTSN
-299 GVEYSA
+299 GVKYSA

-352 IANQVIATKISAE
+352 TANQVIATKISAE
-365 QADIKYATIESLN
+365 QADIKYATIANLN
-378 VLSGKFDTLS
+378 ALSGKFDTLS

-402 KLGYMTAEQA
+402 KLGYMTAKQA

-417 NIELTNIATAN
+417 NIELTNIDTAN
-428 VAKLFANVGLI
+428 VATLFANVGLI

-485 LNNLGELTSTAVD
+485 LNNLGELTSTTVD

-541 SQQAFINAISTNSVV
+541 SQSAFINAISTNSVV

-571 NLLLATKDFGKMST
+571 NLLLATKNFGNIST
-585 SNGDWDMSTDDDGFT
+585 SNGDWAMSTDDDGFT
-600 VASRTGNGSWI
+600 VASRTGNGNWNAI
-611 ELQTITTID
+611 RTITDVDATNNAQSDKQVVITI
-620 AKDNPQAGNTLVLA
+620 
-634 FDAKADDLETS
+634 DAKADDLATS
-645 PLNYTLALKVYGSND
+645 PTNYLVACEVYGSND
-660 GFKTWKS
+660 GFKTWTRQIY
-667 AVYTECYIDGS
+667 ANCYIDGS
-678 SSMYIKV
+678 GNNLKY
-685 LSGTRQ
+685 LAGTRE
-691 NDKWCRLSYILTI
+691 NNKWCTLSFTMTLDKLTS
-704 PTTFNGGSWGTY
+704 GSWGTY
-716 NEYRYGMGVYTTRHN
+716 NEYRYGVAVYTTNNN
-731 TGHTISVR
+731 TSHTLSVR

-746 NVPSDWSPNPDDI
+746 NVPSDWSPAPEDI
-759 SVENIYKDDTTLI
+759 SVENIYSANTTTI
-772 DGGKIY
+772 DGGKIT
-778 TGSVKAKQI
+778 TGSITADKISVDDLSAITAKIGSWSITTNKIYAGDAETGTAVMQRPT
-787 DVNNVFAQDI
+787 VNTKWVFAAGGKDHTNYGDCPFRVDKEGNLYSTSGTVGGFTI
-797 KATGTITGGVFQS
+797 GADYLRTKADSRGYKFGMSSNAQPTGICSYIGKEDTDYDYVYRLGWDGSVGTSKLTAGGAVFGSGRVYFEATEKAYLTKGDSIPIVFSTGGYITGGGQTVAFFLPTRLIIGASKATLSFTSSEGIKVRQGGNYCYGS
-810 PNFKETET
+810 TAET
-818 NVFGVQLNLT
+818 NVRP
-828 TGDFLASKI
+828 
-837 TVKGTSNEG
+837 TS
-846 VQNNTTLTSSGVSV
+846 QSIS
-860 VGSSTQYS
+860 
-868 LIDSY
+868 
-873 GLKIMSS
+873 
-880 TSAAEKTYALRA
+880 
-892 TSNDFVVHNVP
+892 
-903 VYFNGT
+903 
-909 EPLLS
+909 
-914 SSANTNNHAY
+914 
-924 YMMQGAQNLENYR
+924 
-937 QCAVG
+937 
-942 VSESANFGMFDT
+942 
-954 RNSRWVFRNTAQ
+954 
-966 NETTICG
+966 
-973 DTINFE
+973 
-979 TYPSAT
+979 
-985 SNLHS
+985 
-990 KFKPYITIGDTITLH
+990 
-1005 HNLSGYITSSGT
+1005 LSG
-1017 DLLFFIPVSC
+1017 
-1027 YIAGATKA
+1027 
-1035 TLKFKLGTSE
+1035 E
-1045 GVKVR
+1045 
-1050 QRGNYIYGSNGNA
+1050 
-1063 YVNAT
+1063 
-1068 IKSQTTFINRYSGV
+1068 SGV
-1082 NVVLTMTSAT
+1082 NVQLVMPNTRNVS
-1092 NAINN
+1092 NN
-1097 EACGVQIAGSMTF
+1097 DACGVALTGTLKLS
-1110 T
+1110 

>member
-1 MRTASTNFIAV
+1 MRTASTDFIAA

-66 DTVDLENREM
+66 DTIDLENREM

-118 SNMEMTYVSKLT
+118 SSMEMTYVSKLK
-130 YPAKDINIVK
+130 YPNRDINIVK

-155 DNKTISIATAPKGYT
+155 DDKTISIATAPKGYT
-170 RREMLGYLSARQGK
+170 RREMLGYLAARQGK

-226 EKIVCEVATDKDS
+226 EKIVCEVATDNDS
-239 KILTSGSGTMAINI
+239 KTLTSGSGTMAINI

-259 QTVLNAVYKK
+259 QAVLDAVYKK

-285 WRLEVGDIVKVTSD
+285 WRLEVGDIVKVTSN

-352 IANQVIATKISAE
+352 TANQVIATKISAE
-365 QADIKYATIESLN
+365 QADIKYATIANLN
-378 VLSGKFDTLS
+378 ALSGKFDTLS

-417 NIELTNIATAN
+417 NIELTNINTAN
-428 VAKLFANVGLI
+428 VATLFANVGLI

-485 LNNLGELTSTAVD
+485 LNNLGKLTSTTVD

-541 SQQAFINAISTNSVV
+541 SQEAFINAISTNSVV

-571 NLLLATKDFGKMST
+571 NLLLATKDFGKITT
-585 SNGDWDMSTDDDGFT
+585 SNGDWLMSADGDGFT
-600 VASRTGNGSWI
+600 VASRTGNGNWNAI
-611 ELQTITTID
+611 RTITDVDATDNAQSDKQVVITI
-620 AKDNPQAGNTLVLA
+620 
-634 FDAKADDLETS
+634 DAKADDLATS
-645 PLNYTLALKVYGSND
+645 PKNYLIACEVYGSND
-660 GFKTWKS
+660 GFKTWYR
-667 AVYTECYIDGS
+667 AVYTNCYIDGS
-678 SSMYIKV
+678 GNNLKY
-685 LSGTRQ
+685 LAGTRE
-691 NDKWCRLSYILTI
+691 NNKWCTLSYTMTLDKLTS
-704 PTTFNGGSWGTY
+704 GSWGTY
-716 NEYRYGMGVYTTRHN
+716 NEYRYGVAVYTTNNN
-731 TGHTISVR
+731 TSHTISVR

-759 SVENIYKDDTTLI
+759 SVENIYSANTTTI
-772 DGGKIY
+772 DGGKIT
-778 TGSVKAKQI
+778 TGSITADKISVDDLSAITAKIGSWSITTNKIYAGDAETGTAVMQRPT
-787 DVNNVFAQDI
+787 VNTKWVFAAGGKDHTNYGDCPFRVDKGGSLYSTSGTI
-797 KATGTITGGVFQS
+797 GGFTIGADYLRTKADSRGYKFGMSSNAQPTGICSYIGKEGTDYDYVYRLGWDGSVETSKLTAGGAVFGSGRVYFEATEKAYLTKGDSIPIVFSTGGYITGGGQTVAFFLPTRLIIGASKATLSFTSSEGIKVRQGGNYCYGS
-810 PNFKETET
+810 TAET
-818 NVFGVQLNLT
+818 NVRP
-828 TGDFLASKI
+828 
-837 TVKGTSNEG
+837 TS
-846 VQNNTTLTSSGVSV
+846 QSIS
-860 VGSSTQYS
+860 
-868 LIDSY
+868 
-873 GLKIMSS
+873 
-880 TSAAEKTYALRA
+880 
-892 TSNDFVVHNVP
+892 
-903 VYFNGT
+903 
-909 EPLLS
+909 
-914 SSANTNNHAY
+914 
-924 YMMQGAQNLENYR
+924 
-937 QCAVG
+937 
-942 VSESANFGMFDT
+942 
-954 RNSRWVFRNTAQ
+954 
-966 NETTICG
+966 
-973 DTINFE
+973 
-979 TYPSAT
+979 
-985 SNLHS
+985 
-990 KFKPYITIGDTITLH
+990 
-1005 HNLSGYITSSGT
+1005 LSG
-1017 DLLFFIPVSC
+1017 
-1027 YIAGATKA
+1027 
-1035 TLKFKLGTSE
+1035 E
-1045 GVKVR
+1045 
-1050 QRGNYIYGSNGNA
+1050 
-1063 YVNAT
+1063 
-1068 IKSQTTFINRYSGV
+1068 SGV
-1082 NVVLTMTSAT
+1082 NVQLVMPNTRNVT
-1092 NAINN
+1092 NND
-1097 EACGVQIAGSMTF
+1097 ACGVSLTGTLKLS
-1110 T
+1110 